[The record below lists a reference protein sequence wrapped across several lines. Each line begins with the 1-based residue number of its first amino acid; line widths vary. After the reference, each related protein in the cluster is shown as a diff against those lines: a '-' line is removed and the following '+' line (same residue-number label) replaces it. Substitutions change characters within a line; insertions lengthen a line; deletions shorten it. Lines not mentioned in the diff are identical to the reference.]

1 MVRETRHLWVGNLPE
16 NIRED
21 RIRDHFK
28 RYGRV
33 QSVKLLPRGE
43 ECPVDGGSSS
53 SLGEGNE
60 GGSGSNSGGGGGGGG
75 SSSTSGGAS
84 ATVAFMDIKS
94 AAKAHA
100 IEHTLDERTLTTQ
113 YYEPQHLQPRF
124 ASHGSS
130 EDHGSGGG
138 SGGSGGGTGGVSG
151 GSGGGSGSTG
161 AGVGGSGTGERGER
175 GSESFDSRGSHG
187 SFYGSERNSR
197 VVGGSSGVVVGGGV
211 GVGGHPAD
219 PATGDPGGYISRGRP
234 PASSYHVTSSRAR
247 DRYAR
252 SGPYITGP
260 PPPPPHLDRH
270 RGSLP
275 PSSWSAYEPT
285 GSRYGGA
292 PPPPSPAT
300 NDAYQDEQG
309 VGGGGGGTGSSS
321 TLRQHKKQ
329 RRKSRSGSSSP
340 SGSSRSGS
348 SSSSRSGSSGG
359 SSSGSTSP
367 GSPVSPH
374 RTSNVAVAEDRRPL
388 AICVRNLPIR
398 SSDTSLKDGLFHE
411 YKKHG
416 KVTWVKVV
424 GSGDDRY
431 ALVCFKKPEDVEK
444 ALEVSQDKLFFGC
457 KIEVAP
463 YQGYDVEDNE
473 FRPYEAEL
481 DEYHPKATRTLF
493 IGNLEKDVTASELR
507 KHFEPFGEIIEIDI
521 KKQGAV
527 SSYAFCQYSDIGSVV
542 KAMRSMDGEHLGAN
556 RIKLGFGKSMP
567 TACVWVDGIGDGM
580 SEKYLNMQFH
590 QFGSINQVAVDRERG
605 HALVFFDQ
613 ISCAQTAV
621 KEMRGAALR
630 GRRLQVDFASREC
643 QETFYEHLERQGNS
657 TEKTWESRP
666 SPASSFDVTRERGSF
681 DSAVTVSSS
690 SSRFTRYDTPPRS
703 RTASYSRT
711 SGGSTPGAS
720 PAHPTAMSR
729 SSRRSYQD
737 SYYDG
742 DYGEPTPRRFRSYD
756 EFSQGSG
763 TSHDDYQSSVL
774 SDGKLNDDECPPP
787 SRRHTVQSVVTS
799 VDPPAPPPPLL
810 PPPDI
815 RHLQKERVHLLE
827 QLEECQSSGD
837 EVGFVPKKRAKLDS
851 SSTTILCEDDEP
863 EIASLLVTSH
873 SNRKGMEFRRV
884 SDSKVVVHHG
894 TRRSSCEGRGPAP
907 CKRRRDAT
915 SRHHEHHDGSRP
927 GTPLVDERP
936 ENLVPSEPRRFRE
949 RSHEGPLSLPL
960 PRFAAQM
967 LNNNNNNSSSNNNNG
982 SSTRL
987 SSASLSK
994 VASPPCA
1001 SLSTAPSPRVAPQPP
1016 ASPPPRHTSSSP
1028 TSSDSETASQ
1038 SPTLEERIRSL
1049 DEMYEKWSGSRALSA
1064 ASGDALA
1071 KLDAIVSERFRF
1083 PHKLLE
1089 NDYKGVEP
1097 SEIMKSV
1104 LAKRSVFEED
1114 SKRLENFSEK
1124 YEPREFTGVS
1134 SMIGS
1139 TAGLTTSGSCTGKV
1153 CLQYPFPSH
1162 PPVQSTSS
1170 TSVSSQVG
1178 INMSLSANLI
1188 PTTTMAPSTLK
1199 TDPRMVH
1206 ICMHPTPATPITPGT
1221 SVKTVSPELP
1231 PVSLPIGL
1239 GSGTVASSGNGSGLA
1254 SASSLLSSNGSV
1266 SNIHTLGAS
1275 THRGLNVLA
1284 TMTAASTNTFSTAI
1298 TTTAISVTTL
1308 SATTSSSSTTT
1319 TTTTT
1324 MCATSTLSSMTTTV
1338 CSVATASSIP
1348 SSSNSSS
1355 LSSSSQSS
1363 TELPRSRLK
1372 KESSGG
1378 SRDSRDSRDG
1388 KDSGRES
1395 KHNKGKDCQRR
1406 SSRKEEIDVER
1417 NRKDRDERESAN
1429 VANDIGS
1436 TDIHNRDFKDNKELR
1451 YERKERDKEDR
1462 DKQERKDKED
1472 RDRQEKKERDEREKR
1487 EKDEEKRERER
1498 LDKERQEKDRRER
1511 EEREKERERERKE
1524 KEEIEL
1530 KEKERREKER
1540 IDREKRE
1547 REEKERQERR
1557 EREERERKE
1566 REERERKE
1574 REIRSE
1580 REKQEKERLR
1590 REREEQER
1598 RDKEERERL
1607 ERERR
1612 REEKERLERERKRE
1626 REEKERLE
1634 RERRK
1639 EKEEREKA
1647 EKEKC
1652 EKEERER
1659 LEKEKHEKRRERE
1672 DQERRE
1678 KEKTEREKRR
1688 EREEKDKEK
1697 RERDDSRRQ
1706 STENHLHSSVTQ
1718 SQTQVVPA
1726 PVPVKRR
1733 CSSQDGPTDEEA
1745 KRMKISDHRR
1755 DSKDRSRQN
1764 RRSEDRKH
1772 RNDSHRSSRDSRE
1785 NRDNKDSGN
1794 VIQDSRDNTHSE
1806 SNRENNSR
1814 DNNGSKEKQ
1823 RSKRNRSEKSRE
1835 RSPRVSH
1842 ESDKEYLSKL
1852 ELSKRNDSSLSTES
1866 ASNHTR
1872 DVQHHQQQHS
1882 QLNSHSDIDDGPL
1895 STHEMQVTRNPSA
1908 TDTDSDEP
1916 KKHSIFD
1923 IVVDEPAYI
1932 SMYDKVKARSTKN
1945 MQKLEEEKRQVRLK
1959 DKFSQLKQSRA
1970 RREEK
1975 KQSTSWDGDSVSS
1988 KALTEDE
1995 ATSESD
2001 STRTKSLSR
2010 KGSRSRIHSD
2020 TSEEEEP
2027 FNNKVRKPVKADRFI
2042 ESDVDFNFADTD
2054 EKQNSLETSNSVV
2067 VNSVHANI
2075 KEEPRTSDEDER
2087 VSVGFRTNHS
2097 SIVNNHERDSRK
2109 KSHKKKQK
2117 RQKSS
2122 MSNENNLKI
2131 ESTETL
2137 EHKTKTNAI
2146 TSNADCRPNHGT
2158 ELNTITN
2165 TASIVLEN
2173 AEERMRADKKQRSKK
2188 DKRRDRNG
2196 EDKAKARR
2204 KRLNRQEARDS
2215 QRMEDIFG
2223 PLSDDVDDAPS
2234 DTFFNRFSNITAENN
2249 VYASDSDGGRSSL
2262 DMDRVRRKTEK
2273 KRRHQLEDENSVD
2286 LAEAGREIE
2295 AKLLGIPSSPKSAPA
2310 CTEPSDHDVFRFT
2323 DDNDSI
2329 EPSTPSTVPEKV
2341 KEKKKKRKKSKEE
2354 RSRKDYHHH
2363 HHHHHH
2369 HHEKSGELPYLG
2381 AEPSPP
2387 RSSSPLVL
2395 SKTIISPSLPTPRET
2410 LLSPIPKV
2418 TSSISAVTSITPPV
2432 VSSAIQ
2438 ASKPEKKKD
2447 KFIPG
2452 FGIEMDETIHENA
2465 VKSISEPDERDS
2477 SCQSRSGREE
2487 PELPVQ
2493 TIPPTQ
2499 ISPDGED
2506 KPRVAISQEET
2517 EDAVAALL
2525 EETFGASTED
2535 FSYEG
2540 EEEEA
2545 EADGV
2550 AETPA
2555 EAPQEDVEEMQQAVE
2570 SLNASTGEGDTDMKP
2585 DTPQSEHDLQIDTD
2599 TEEDPN
2605 YETVDLTQPPKTPD
2619 IPSFYKSPTKTLNMT
2634 PVLTTPEKP
2643 VEVRLSPPPVTKSQ
2657 TPPTS
2662 VIAHSW
2668 TLSEN
2673 NKSRES
2679 VKPTVQL
2686 ETSDTDADCVTSPE
2700 RTAQVDRA
2708 SASPPPSQYKPMLLP
2723 CNVPITSEAP
2733 KSLPSSPR
2741 PPPITVQP
2749 LYQRLSVSPQSQ
2761 MVPMRQA
2768 SPKLQ
2773 NPTTVSCSSSTNT
2786 TPMPPLV
2793 SSRIPSL
2800 VMSSQSSPRVTQ
2812 PLSPN
2817 GQWSRNGPTL
2827 VNPHMP
2833 NIGKRKSSPPPT
2845 KIAVCMPIPA
2855 HSARPET
2862 PVQQVYST
2870 AATQQPV
2877 IQHASGMLAPVPG
2890 YPRGGLPPLTLNIP
2904 PRPYMPVPP
2913 LASGVQVKNSRDS
2926 SLGGKSVIET
2936 LLPVNPNE
2944 LPQRLEEPKLSPAV
2958 IPETTHKASTS
2969 PKVPSPNQP
2978 PTYPP
2983 ETAKI
2988 TANMSSPIFNKPYL
3002 TDYTMSSTMSSRQ
3015 KHALTI
3021 AADDRLSPPQ
3031 KLENVGQLLTT
3042 HVSRASTSPVI
3053 MTVAHGQSH
3062 LLHKSVHN
3070 LGPPPV
3076 SSPNQPLVK
3085 TVVPVVPQQVTPT
3098 VPSSMPSDK
3107 CVITQ
3112 TSLACQRQSPVSQS
3126 QLVKSHVPLIS
3137 TVSQSQIITR
3147 VVPST
3152 VSSVS
3157 TSSMNEQASS
3167 ECLESH
3173 VIQEQPLELDAEAQI
3188 SQTVQPMLL
3197 TPPIQTTQPIDEIKQ
3212 EPVEVKKEDT
3222 MEETEYNIADSKKP
3236 LNQTCVDDVKPKQE
3250 LQETIKMESLP
3261 SVPKVEADDIVVP
3274 KLEAETSIKLELENE
3289 IKEENAIKEN
3299 EDVELDDQPVEDP
3312 LKEPSTD
3319 PLAIDSKD
3327 DPTDSKE
3334 DSDYWS
3340 AKEVNIESV
3349 IKKVDALCDGEGN
3362 DGDEEVQQTESA
3374 NSDSHDTSKNES
3386 DWFDAESAES
3396 EIKKNFVSTD
3406 DHDESA
3412 ETCENEVTRSRRGRA
3427 KSRRGGRG
3435 GVTTRRGRNAS
3446 NVSHKRGGRSPR
3458 GSKHHVEKSKLPA
3471 DVYEFHDDSE
3481 EDNAGRPRL
3490 ILTIKSPGPNV
3501 TGSNAQPT
3509 TPVAAVKEVPP
3520 EEFVSPAANTRKSR
3534 RLAERDGSRNTV
3546 DDVIED
3552 VVRGSPANKGLVSN
3566 AGNVHATR
3574 RSTRH
3579 NNTPRNATQPPVVQ
3593 LTELRKSTRGSRK
3606 AARRISENNDDSGE
3620 EKPKEVPATQQETK
3634 PSPPHK
3640 EEPKLTQVES
3650 PKAEEQPAQVVAS
3663 APQKAVSLEPMTLI
3677 DPVTGMLIPMRESEE
3692 GQYIP
3697 VSTTSGQAQNTN
3709 KTLSEPRNDRVSTNS
3724 TSEAPRVKTES
3735 SPSSTPAET
3744 KKEVVA
3750 EQPPCPP
3757 TQQIQPQTSVI
3768 TKSQSPAIQVTSTIT
3783 VAQSSAT
3790 STPTSVVTTVI
3801 PTTAVQA
3808 VPVSSSQTKPTSLKA
3823 HVLNAS
3829 KLATSTQQQQVAVT
3843 KPMPP
3848 SLPNQTIVQNI
3859 VKPPVQHVQS
3869 VQALNL
3875 QIPPGRVT
3883 SPSLSP
3889 LSAKQTVQLSSSN
3902 GKQGQPMSPVLNNT
3916 GVPPNPKQ
3924 HLLQAAKQQQQQQ
3937 QQQQQTTTIVN
3948 MSQKIPLNL
3957 HSNVNAI
3964 SPSSRIH
3971 QPVSQPTALKGI
3983 NGQPQPLN
3991 PKAHLLQAVVPPL
4004 IAGTV
4009 TSSPSQPHLVNPQP
4023 ISTGVSN
4030 VRPPGPKPPVVTN
4043 TMEPQKV
4050 ELPISGCIMPTT
4062 SPQARSV
4069 PMPTFEAPLHGT
4081 GATPPS
4087 GQYGLVPPHRSQSPP
4102 LPPPAHHHVNTSQI
4116 ISLQSEVVNHY
4127 GGLNRGEL
4135 PPHYLHSQMLQ
4146 YSQYLRAQQEALT
4159 APRIA
4164 YHIPGTRS
4172 PHLPL
4177 DPKLETGIEDTHS
4190 PPLELRRGTRTPQ
4203 DRTTDSPQV
4212 AQVYMLGGVRL
4223 PPPPQY
4229 NAGSNPSLPGAPVG
4243 ARAGYYEPPPAH
4255 LRSQY
4260 PMPASEAPPEMG
4272 RATTP
4277 ERCRKHQVVTP
4288 PPYASQVPP
4297 QADTFQMLLQ
4307 RYPVMWQG
4315 LLALKNDQAA
4325 VQMHFVFGNPNVAR
4339 DSLPCN
4345 SDGSTPPLRI
4355 AQRMRLEQTQVE
4367 GVARKMQTD
4376 NEHCMLLALP
4386 CGRDEVDVLQ
4396 QNKNLQTG
4404 FIMYLQQ
4411 KQAAGIVNIAVPGSQ
4426 QPAYVVHIFPSCDFA
4441 HENLARIAPDLLHR
4455 VAKIAHLLI
4464 VIATV

>member
-1 MVRETRHLWVGNLPE
+1 MDPAAVT
-16 NIRED
+16 
-21 RIRDHFK
+21 
-28 RYGRV
+28 
-33 QSVKLLPRGE
+33 GE
-43 ECPVDGGSSS
+43 EAAEQAAFPVAAAAVA
-53 SLGEGNE
+53 
-60 GGSGSNSGGGGGGGG
+60 
-75 SSSTSGGAS
+75 GAP
-84 ATVAFMDIKS
+84 VPGS
-94 AAKAHA
+94 AAAAVAA
-100 IEHTLDERTLTTQ
+100 IEETGER
-113 YYEPQHLQPRF
+113 EEQPSGWRRERRRR
-124 ASHGSS
+124 G
-130 EDHGSGGG
+130 GGG
-138 SGGSGGGTGGVSG
+138 SGGG
-151 GSGGGSGSTG
+151 
-161 AGVGGSGTGERGER
+161 
-175 GSESFDSRGSHG
+175 
-187 SFYGSERNSR
+187 
-197 VVGGSSGVVVGGGV
+197 
-211 GVGGHPAD
+211 GVGGHSAD
-219 PATGDPGGYISRGRP
+219 PSAGDPGGYISRSRPP

-247 DRYAR
+247 DRLYPR
-252 SGPYITGP
+252 TGPYVSGP
-260 PPPPPHLDRH
+260 PPPPHIDRH

-285 GSRYGGA
+285 SSRYGGA

-309 VGGGGGGTGSSS
+309 GGGSGSTGA
-321 TLRQHKKQ
+321 LRQHKKQ

-359 SSSGSTSP
+359 SSSGGSTSP
-367 GSPVSPH
+367 GSSPH
-374 RTSNVAVAEDRRPL
+374 RTSNVAVTEDRRPL
-388 AICVRNLPIR
+388 AICVRNLPAR

-424 GSGDDRY
+424 GAAGDRY
-431 ALVCFKKPEDVEK
+431 ALVGFKKPEDVEK

-457 KIEVAP
+457 KIEVVP

-567 TACVWVDGIGDGM
+567 TSCVWVDGIGDCM

-590 QFGSINQVAVDRERG
+590 QFGPITQVVVDRERG

-613 ISCAQTAV
+613 ISCAQAAV

-643 QETFYEHLERQGNS
+643 QETFYEHLERQGNAS
-657 TEKTWESRP
+657 EKPWDSRP
-666 SPASSFDVTRERGSF
+666 SSASSFDVTIPSRRERSSF
-681 DSAVTVSSS
+681 DSAVSVSSS
-690 SSRFTRYDTPPRS
+690 NNRFTRYDTPPRS
-703 RTASYSRT
+703 RTANYSRT

-720 PAHPTAMSR
+720 PAHSTAMSR

-737 SYYDG
+737 SYYDA
-742 DYGEPTPRRFRSYD
+742 DYGEPTSRRFRSYD

-774 SDGKLNDDECPPP
+774 SDGKLNDEDCPPP

-827 QLEECQSSGD
+827 QLEECHSSGD

-873 SNRKGMEFRRV
+873 SSRKGMDFRRV
-884 SDSKVVVHHG
+884 SDSKVVVHHS
-894 TRRSSCEGRGPAP
+894 TRRGSCEGRGPGP

-949 RSHEGPLSLPL
+949 KSQDGPLSLPL

-967 LNNNNNNSSSNNNNG
+967 LNNNNNTSSSNNNNG
-982 SSTRL
+982 SSTRS
-987 SSASLSK
+987 SSASLAK

-1001 SLSTAPSPRVAPQPP
+1001 SLSTAPSPRAAPQPP

-1028 TSSDSETASQ
+1028 TSSDSETAPQ
-1038 SPTLEERIRSL
+1038 SPSLEERIRSL
-1049 DEMYEKWSGSRALSA
+1049 DEKYEKWSGSRALSA
-1064 ASGDALA
+1064 AGGDALA
-1071 KLDAIVSERFRF
+1071 KLDASASERFRF
-1083 PHKLLE
+1083 RHKLLDMDLHE
-1089 NDYKGVEP
+1089 VQP
-1097 SEIMKSV
+1097 SDIVKSV
-1104 LAKRSVFEED
+1104 LAKRSVFDED
-1114 SKRLENFSEK
+1114 SKRLENFNEK
-1124 YEPREFTGVS
+1124 YEPREFTGVIGVS

-1139 TAGLTTSGSCTGKV
+1139 TAGLTTSGGCTSKV

-1162 PPVQSTSS
+1162 PPVQPTSG
-1170 TSVSSQVG
+1170 TSVSQVG
-1178 INMSLSANLI
+1178 INTSLSASLTA
-1188 PTTTMAPSTLK
+1188 TTTSMAPSILK
-1199 TDPRMVH
+1199 TDPRIVQH
-1206 ICMHPTPATPITPGT
+1206 NCIHPTPATPITPGT
-1221 SVKTVSPELP
+1221 SIKTVSPELP

-1239 GSGTVASSGNGSGLA
+1239 VSGTVANSGNGSGLA
-1254 SASSLLSSNGSV
+1254 SASSLLSSNGSI

-1275 THRGLNVLA
+1275 THRGLSISTTTASPTV
-1284 TMTAASTNTFSTAI
+1284 TAASIDAFSPA
-1298 TTTAISVTTL
+1298 TTAVSVTT
-1308 SATTSSSSTTT
+1308 TSSTVAA
-1319 TTTTT
+1319 TTT
-1324 MCATSTLSSMTTTV
+1324 MSVTGAISSMTTT
-1338 CSVATASSIP
+1338 SSIAP
-1348 SSSNSSS
+1348 PSSITSSSNSSS
-1355 LSSSSQSS
+1355 SSSLSTSS
-1363 TELPRSRLK
+1363 TDLTRSRLR
-1372 KESSGG
+1372 KETSGSS
-1378 SRDSRDSRDG
+1378 RESRDSRDG
-1388 KDSGRES
+1388 KDSRES
-1395 KHNKGKDCQRR
+1395 KHNKGKECQRR
-1406 SSRKEEIDVER
+1406 SRKEETDIER
-1417 NRKDRDERESAN
+1417 NRKDKDEKEN
-1429 VANDIGS
+1429 ANDTS
-1436 TDIHNRDFKDNKELR
+1436 NTDNHNRDFKENKELR
-1451 YERKERDKEDR
+1451 YDRKEREEKERRDKEDR
-1462 DKQERKDKED
+1462 DKQDRDRQERKDKED
-1472 RDRQEKKERDEREKR
+1472 RDRQEKKEREERERR
-1487 EKDEEKRERER
+1487 EKDEERREKER
-1498 LDKERQEKDRRER
+1498 QDKERQEKDRRER
-1511 EEREKERERERKE
+1511 EERERERKE
-1524 KEEIEL
+1524 KEENEL

-1540 IDREKRE
+1540 VDRERRE
-1547 REEKERQERR
+1547 REEKERKELKEREERERR
-1557 EREERERKE
+1557 EREERD
-1566 REERERKE
+1566 RKE
-1574 REIRSE
+1574 REIRLE
-1580 REKQEKERLR
+1580 REKQEKERLK

-1598 RDKEERERL
+1598 REKEERDRL

-1639 EKEEREKA
+1639 EKEEREKM
-1647 EKEKC
+1647 EKEKR

-1659 LEKEKHEKRRERE
+1659 LEKIEREKHEKEKRRERE

-1678 KEKTEREKRR
+1678 KEKIEREKRR
-1688 EREEKDKEK
+1688 EEKEKDKK
-1697 RERDDSRRQ
+1697 ERDDSRRQ
-1706 STENHLHSSVTQ
+1706 STENHLHPSITSQ
-1718 SQTQVVPA
+1718 SQNQIAPA
-1726 PVPVKRR
+1726 PVPIKRR
-1733 CSSQDGPTDEEA
+1733 CSSQDCPTDEDTKRA
-1745 KRMKISDHRR
+1745 KLSDHRR

-1772 RNDSHRSSRDSRE
+1772 RNDSHRSSRESRE
-1785 NRDNKDSGN
+1785 SRDSKEGGN
-1794 VIQDSRDNTHSE
+1794 TQDSRDGTHE
-1806 SNRENNSR
+1806 STRENNSR
-1814 DNNGSKEKQ
+1814 DSGSKEKQ
-1823 RSKRNRSEKSRE
+1823 RSKKNRSEKESRE

-1842 ESDKEYLSKL
+1842 ESDKEFLSRL
-1852 ELSKRNDSSLSTES
+1852 ELSKRNDSSPSTEQS
-1866 ASNHTR
+1866 SVGTNHR
-1872 DVQHHQQQHS
+1872 DAQLHQQQQS
-1882 QLNSHSDIDDGPL
+1882 TVNSHSDVDDGPL
-1895 STHEMQVTRNPSA
+1895 STHEIQARNPSA

-1923 IVVDEPAYI
+1923 IVDDEPAYI

-2001 STRTKSLSR
+2001 STRTKTLSR

-2027 FNNKVRKPVKADRFI
+2027 FNNKIRKAVKTERFL
-2042 ESDVDFNFADTD
+2042 ESDVDLGFADTE
-2054 EKQNSLETSNSVV
+2054 EKQNILETPNVI
-2067 VNSVHANI
+2067 VNSVHTNI

-2087 VSVGFRTNHS
+2087 AAVGFRTNHPT
-2097 SIVNNHERDSRK
+2097 IVVNNHERDSRK

-2117 RQKSS
+2117 RQKNSIS
-2122 MSNENNLKI
+2122 IEENLKV
-2131 ESTETL
+2131 EPNV
-2137 EHKTKTNAI
+2137 EHKNKTDI

-2158 ELNTITN
+2158 ELTTVATATTIVT
-2165 TASIVLEN
+2165 TALEN
-2173 AEERMRADKKQRSKK
+2173 AEERMRVDKKQRNKK
-2188 DKRRDRNG
+2188 EKRRDRNG

-2234 DTFFNRFSNITAENN
+2234 NTFFNRFGNMTSENS

-2262 DMDRVRRKTEK
+2262 DMDRVKRKTEK
-2273 KRRHQLEDENSVD
+2273 KRRHQPEDENSVD

-2295 AKLLGIPSSPKSAPA
+2295 AKLLGIPNSPKAAPA
-2310 CTEPSDHDVFRFT
+2310 CTTEPNDHDVFRFT
-2323 DDNDSI
+2323 DDNDSV
-2329 EPSTPSTVPEKV
+2329 EPSTPTTVPEKV

-2387 RSSSPLVL
+2387 RASSPLV
-2395 SKTIISPSLPTPRET
+2395 SKTISPSLPTSRET

-2418 TSSISAVTSITPPV
+2418 TSNVSTIPSITPPV
-2432 VSSAIQ
+2432 VTSNIQ
-2438 ASKPEKKKD
+2438 TPKSEKKKD
-2447 KFIPG
+2447 KLIPG
-2452 FGIEMDETIHENA
+2452 FGIEIDETIHENA

-2477 SCQSRSGREE
+2477 NCQSRNGREE
-2487 PELPVQ
+2487 PEVPVA
-2493 TIPPTQ
+2493 TTPPAQ
-2499 ISPDGED
+2499 SED

-2540 EEEEA
+2540 EEEET
-2545 EADGV
+2545 ETDGV
-2550 AETPA
+2550 AGASA

-2570 SLNASTGEGDTDMKP
+2570 SLNASTGEGDADMKP

-2619 IPSFYKSPTKTLNMT
+2619 IPSFYKSPTKTLPMT
-2634 PVLTTPEKP
+2634 PALATTEKP
-2643 VEVRLSPPPVTKSQ
+2643 VEIRLPSGVTKPQSPP
-2657 TPPTS
+2657 S

-2668 TLSEN
+2668 SDCSFLNEH
-2673 NKSRES
+2673 KSREA
-2679 VKPTVQL
+2679 VKSHQL
-2686 ETSDTDADCVTSPE
+2686 KTNDSDADVSSPE
-2700 RTAQVDRA
+2700 RPTQVQIT
-2708 SASPPPSQYKPMLLP
+2708 SASPPPPQYKQPMLVP
-2723 CNVPITSEAP
+2723 CSVPITSDVP
-2733 KSLPSSPR
+2733 KSISVPSSR
-2741 PPPITVQP
+2741 PSPITVQP
-2749 LYQRLSVSPQSQ
+2749 LYQRLPVSPQSQ

-2768 SPKLQ
+2768 SPKMQ
-2773 NPTTVSCSSSTNT
+2773 NVTTVSCSSSSNM
-2786 TPMPPLV
+2786 TPLPPLVPSRMPPLV
-2793 SSRIPSL
+2793 PS
-2800 VMSSQSSPRVTQ
+2800 QPSPRVSQ

-2817 GQWSRNGPTL
+2817 GQWSRNPTL
-2827 VNPHMP
+2827 NPHVP
-2833 NIGKRKSSPPPT
+2833 NVGKRKSSPPPT
-2845 KIAVCMPIPA
+2845 KIAVCVPIPA
-2855 HSARPET
+2855 QRPET
-2862 PVQQVYST
+2862 PVQQIYST

-2877 IQHASGMLAPVPG
+2877 IQHASGMLAPAPG

-2913 LASGVQVKNSRDS
+2913 LASGIQVKNSRDA

-2936 LLPVNPNE
+2936 LLPINPNE
-2944 LPQRLEEPKLSPAV
+2944 PPQRLDEPKLSPAV
-2958 IPETTHKASTS
+2958 IPEPTNKASTS

-2978 PTYPP
+2978 PTYIP

-2988 TANMSSPIFNKPYL
+2988 EINASTSSPVFGKSAYV
-3002 TDYTMSSTMSSRQ
+3002 TDSYTMSSRTQKQMSMSITTDSNLLSPRQ
-3015 KHALTI
+3015 KQEMSNL
-3021 AADDRLSPPQ
+3021 
-3031 KLENVGQLLTT
+3031 QLLTT
-3042 HVSRASTSPVI
+3042 HVPRSSTPSPVI
-3053 MTVAHGQSH
+3053 VAHGQSH
-3062 LLHKSVHN
+3062 LLHKSVHS
-3070 LGPPPV
+3070 LGPPTV
-3076 SSPNQPLVK
+3076 SSPNQSLIK
-3085 TVVPVVPQQVTPT
+3085 TVVPVVPQQITSNTPS
-3098 VPSSMPSDK
+3098 VPSDK
-3107 CVITQ
+3107 CVIPQ
-3112 TSLACQRQSPVSQS
+3112 TPAACQRQSPVSQS
-3126 QLVKSHVPLIS
+3126 QVAKSHIPLVS
-3137 TVSQSQIITR
+3137 TVSQTIITR
-3147 VVPST
+3147 VPST

-3157 TSSMNEQASS
+3157 TPSMNEQATP
-3167 ECLESH
+3167 ECLEPRI
-3173 VIQEQPLELDAEAQI
+3173 IQGQQLEMESETQI
-3188 SQTVQPMLL
+3188 SQTVQPMQL
-3197 TPPIQTTQPIDEIKQ
+3197 TPPIQSTQPMDEIKKEPADVEQ
-3212 EPVEVKKEDT
+3212 EDIMEDT
-3222 MEETEYNIADSKKP
+3222 AYNIDESEKP
-3236 LNQTCVDDVKPKQE
+3236 LCVKEEDVKQEKQE
-3250 LQETIKMESLP
+3250 IINTEIASCPKGEPMDVI
-3261 SVPKVEADDIVVP
+3261 VPKIET
-3274 KLEAETSIKLELENE
+3274 ETSIKLEPVNE
-3289 IKEENAIKEN
+3289 IKEEETVKETD
-3299 EDVELDDQPVEDP
+3299 EVELDEEPIEDP

-3319 PLAIDSKD
+3319 PLAIDSKE

-3362 DGDEEVQQTESA
+3362 DGDDETQQGNESM

-3386 DWFDAESAES
+3386 DWFDAESTES
-3396 EIKKNFVSTD
+3396 ESKKNFISGD
-3406 DHDESA
+3406 DHDESV
-3412 ETCENEVTRSRRGRA
+3412 ETCENECTRSRRGRT
-3427 KSRRGGRG
+3427 KSRRGSRG
-3435 GVTTRRGRNAS
+3435 GVTTRRGGRNAS
-3446 NVSHKRGGRSPR
+3446 AVSHRRGGRSSR
-3458 GSKHHVEKSKLPA
+3458 GSKHHVEKNKLPA

-3501 TGSNAQPT
+3501 TGPNAQPA

-3552 VVRGSPANKGLVSN
+3552 VVRGSPANKGLISGN

-3579 NNTPRNATQPPVVQ
+3579 NNIPRTVQQSVVP
-3593 LTELRKSTRGSRK
+3593 LTELRKSPRSSRK
-3606 AARRISENNDDSGE
+3606 AVRRTSENNDDSGE
-3620 EKPKEVPATQQETK
+3620 EKVKEIITTLQEVP
-3634 PSPPHK
+3634 SK
-3640 EEPKLTQVES
+3640 EEPKLAQPES
-3650 PKAEEQPAQVVAS
+3650 PKAEEPAQAVTS
-3663 APQKAVSLEPMTLI
+3663 ATLKTVSHEPMTLI

-3697 VSTTSGQAQNTN
+3697 VSTSSGQAQVTN
-3709 KTLSEPRNDRVSTNS
+3709 RTLSEPRSGGLQSASPTNETPRIKTVSESSVLVSTEPKK
-3724 TSEAPRVKTES
+3724 EAVIEHAS
-3735 SPSSTPAET
+3735 CQSTPS
-3744 KKEVVA
+3744 
-3750 EQPPCPP
+3750 
-3757 TQQIQPQTSVI
+3757 QQIQPQTSVI
-3768 TKSQSPAIQVTSTIT
+3768 TKPQSPAIQVTSTIT
-3783 VAQSSAT
+3783 VAQSST
-3790 STPTSVVTTVI
+3790 IGTTIVTTVSATTA
-3801 PTTAVQA
+3801 PTTTPQ
-3808 VPVSSSQTKPTSLKA
+3808 PISTSPPQTKPTSLKA

-3829 KLATSTQQQQVAVT
+3829 KLVTSAQQQVIT
-3843 KPMPP
+3843 KPVTA

-3859 VKPPVQHVQS
+3859 VKPPT
-3869 VQALNL
+3869 QAIQGLNL
-3875 QIPPGRVT
+3875 QIPPGRVA

-3889 LSAKQTVQLSSSN
+3889 HAKQAAPLTPTN

-3916 GVPPNPKQ
+3916 GTPPNPKQ
-3924 HLLQAAKQQQQQQ
+3924 HLLQAAKQQ
-3937 QQQQQTTTIVN
+3937 TSTIVN
-3948 MSQKIPLNL
+3948 MPQKLPINIHPA
-3957 HSNVNAI
+3957 SVNV
-3964 SPSSRIH
+3964 STPTPRIH
-3971 QPVSQPTALKGI
+3971 QPVSQPTTALKGI
-3983 NGQPQPLN
+3983 NGQPHPLN
-3991 PKAHLLQAVVPPL
+3991 PKTHLLQAVVPP
-4004 IAGTV
+4004 AV
-4009 TSSPSQPHLVNPQP
+4009 ASSPTQPHLVNPQQ
-4023 ISTGVSN
+4023 ISSVVNS
-4030 VRPPGPKPPVVTN
+4030 VRPPGPKAPTTGP
-4043 TMEPQKV
+4043 MEPQKV
-4050 ELPISGCIMPTT
+4050 EVPMSGCIMVPTV
-4062 SPQARSV
+4062 SPQSRSV
-4069 PMPTFEAPLHGT
+4069 PMPTYEAPLHGST
-4081 GATPPS
+4081 GATPPG
-4087 GQYGLVPPHRSQSPP
+4087 GQYGLVPPHRPQSPP
-4102 LPPPAHHHVNTSQI
+4102 LPPPAHHHANTSQN
-4116 ISLQSEVVNHY
+4116 EVVNHY
-4127 GGLNRGEL
+4127 GGLTRD
-4135 PPHYLHSQMLQ
+4135 HYLHSPMFQ
-4146 YSQYLRAQQEALT
+4146 YQYLRAEGLT

-4177 DPKLETGIEDTHS
+4177 DPKLEPGIEDSHS

-4203 DRTTDSPQV
+4203 DRTTDSPQI
-4212 AQVYMLGGVRL
+4212 AQVYMLHGAMRSL
-4223 PPPPQY
+4223 PPPPPQY
-4229 NAGSNPSLPGAPVG
+4229 NTGSNPSLTGAPAG
-4243 ARAGYYEPPPAH
+4243 ARANYYEPPPAH

-4260 PMPASEAPPEMG
+4260 PMPASEAPSEMG
-4272 RATTP
+4272 RAPTP
-4277 ERCRKHQVVTP
+4277 DRCRKHQVVTP
-4288 PPYASQVPP
+4288 PLYASQVPP
-4297 QADTFQMLLQ
+4297 QADSFQMLLQ
-4307 RYPVMWQG
+4307 RHPVMWQG

-4325 VQMHFVFGNPNVAR
+4325 VQMHFVFGNPRVAR

-4367 GVARKMQTD
+4367 GVARKMQTED
-4376 NEHCMLLALP
+4376 EHCMLLALP

-4396 QNKNLQTG
+4396 QSKNLQTG

-4411 KQAAGIVNIAVPGSQ
+4411 KQAAGIVNIAAPGSQ
-4426 QPAYVVHIFPSCDFA
+4426 QAAYVVHIFPSCDFA
-4441 HENLARIAPDLLHR
+4441 HETLARIAPDLHHR

>member
-60 GGSGSNSGGGGGGGG
+60 GGSGSSSGGGGGSGGG
-75 SSSTSGGAS
+75 SSSISGGAS

-100 IEHTLDERTLTTQ
+100 TEHTLDERALTTQ
-113 YYEPQHLQPRF
+113 YYEPQHLQHRF
-124 ASHGSS
+124 PSHGSS

-138 SGGSGGGTGGVSG
+138 SGGGGGGTGGVSG
-151 GSGGGSGSTG
+151 SGSGGGGNTG
-161 AGVGGSGTGERGER
+161 AGVGGSGGGGERGDR
-175 GSESFDSRGSHG
+175 GGENFDSRGSHG
-187 SFYGSERNSR
+187 SFYGSERSNR
-197 VVGGSSGVVVGGGV
+197 VVGTGGGGV
-211 GVGGHPAD
+211 VGSGGGSGGGNVGGHSAD
-219 PATGDPGGYISRGRP
+219 PSTGDPGGYISRSRPP

-247 DRYAR
+247 DRLYPR
-252 SGPYITGP
+252 TGPYVSG

-275 PSSWSAYEPT
+275 PSSWSYEPT
-285 GSRYGGA
+285 SSRYGGA

-300 NDAYQDEQG
+300 NDAYSDEQ
-309 VGGGGGGTGSSS
+309 GGGGGGGSGSVGA
-321 TLRQHKKQ
+321 LRQHKKQ

-359 SSSGSTSP
+359 STSGGSTSP
-367 GSPVSPH
+367 GSSPH
-374 RTSNVAVAEDRRPL
+374 RTSNVAITEDRRPL
-388 AICVRNLPIR
+388 AICVRNLPAR

-424 GSGDDRY
+424 GAAGDRY

-493 IGNLEKDVTASELR
+493 IGNLEKDVTSSELR

-567 TACVWVDGIGDGM
+567 TSCVWVDGIGDCM

-590 QFGSINQVAVDRERG
+590 QFGPITQVVVDRERG

-613 ISCAQTAV
+613 VSCAQAAV

-643 QETFYEHLERQGNS
+643 QETFYEHLERQGNAS
-657 TEKTWESRP
+657 EKPWDSRP
-666 SPASSFDVTRERGSF
+666 SPASSFDVTIPSRRERSSF
-681 DSAVTVSSS
+681 DSTVTSSS
-690 SSRFTRYDTPPRS
+690 NRFTRYDTPPRS
-703 RTASYSRT
+703 RTANYSRT
-711 SGGSTPGAS
+711 SGSSTPGAS

-729 SSRRSYQD
+729 SNRRSYQD

-742 DYGEPTPRRFRSYD
+742 DYGEPGLRRLRCID

-763 TSHDDYQSSVL
+763 ASHDDYQSSVL
-774 SDGKLNDDECPPP
+774 SDGKLNDDDCPPP

-827 QLEECQSSGD
+827 QLEECHSSGD

-873 SNRKGMEFRRV
+873 SNRKGMDFRRV
-884 SDSKVVVHHG
+884 SDSKVVVHHS
-894 TRRSSCEGRGPAP
+894 TRRGSCEGRGPGP

-967 LNNNNNNSSSNNNNG
+967 LNNNNNTSSSNNNNG
-982 SSTRL
+982 SSTRS
-987 SSASLSK
+987 SSASLAK

-1001 SLSTAPSPRVAPQPP
+1001 SLSTAPSPRAAPQPP
-1016 ASPPPRHTSSSP
+1016 ASPPPRHASSSP
-1028 TSSDSETASQ
+1028 TSSDSETAPQ
-1038 SPTLEERIRSL
+1038 SPSLEERIRSL
-1049 DEMYEKWSGSRALSA
+1049 DEKYEKWSGSRALSA
-1064 ASGDALA
+1064 AGGDALA
-1071 KLDAIVSERFRF
+1071 KLDASASERFRF
-1083 PHKLLE
+1083 RHKLLDMDLHE
-1089 NDYKGVEP
+1089 VQP
-1097 SEIMKSV
+1097 SDIVKSV
-1104 LAKRSVFEED
+1104 LAKRSVFDED

-1124 YEPREFTGVS
+1124 YEPREFTGVIGVS

-1139 TAGLTTSGSCTGKV
+1139 TAGLTTGGCTSKV

-1162 PPVQSTSS
+1162 PPVQPTSG
-1170 TSVSSQVG
+1170 TSISQVG
-1178 INMSLSANLI
+1178 INTSLSASLT
-1188 PTTTMAPSTLK
+1188 PTTSSMASTTLK
-1199 TDPRMVH
+1199 SDPRMVQH
-1206 ICMHPTPATPITPGT
+1206 NCIHPTPATPITPGT
-1221 SVKTVSPELP
+1221 SIKTVSPELP

-1239 GSGTVASSGNGSGLA
+1239 VSGTAASSGNGSGLA
-1254 SASSLLSSNGSV
+1254 SASSLLSSSGSV
-1266 SNIHTLGAS
+1266 GSIHNLGAS
-1275 THRGLNVLA
+1275 THRGLGISA
-1284 TMTAASTNTFSTAI
+1284 TTPSPTVTAASTDAFSTA
-1298 TTTAISVTTL
+1298 TTTAISV
-1308 SATTSSSSTTT
+1308 ATTSSAAAA
-1319 TTTTT
+1319 TTT
-1324 MCATSTLSSMTTTV
+1324 MSVTGAISSMTIT
-1338 CSVATASSIP
+1338 SSIAP
-1348 SSSNSSS
+1348 SSSITSSSNSSS
-1355 LSSSSQSS
+1355 SSSLSTSS
-1363 TELPRSRLK
+1363 TDLTRSRLR
-1372 KESSGG
+1372 KETSGSS
-1378 SRDSRDSRDG
+1378 RENRDSRDG
-1388 KDSGRES
+1388 KDTRES
-1395 KHNKGKDCQRR
+1395 KHNKTKDCQRR
-1406 SSRKEEIDVER
+1406 SRKEEADVDR
-1417 NRKDRDERESAN
+1417 NRKERDESSN
-1429 VANDIGS
+1429 VSDIGN
-1436 TDIHNRDFKDNKELR
+1436 TDNHNRDFKENKELR
-1451 YERKERDKEDR
+1451 YERKEREEKERRDKEDR
-1462 DKQERKDKED
+1462 DRQERRDKED
-1472 RDRQEKKERDEREKR
+1472 RDRQEKKEREERERR
-1487 EKDEEKRERER
+1487 EKDEERREKER
-1498 LDKERQEKDRRER
+1498 QDKERQEKDRRER
-1511 EEREKERERERKE
+1511 EERERERERKE
-1524 KEEIEL
+1524 REENEL

-1540 IDREKRE
+1540 IDRERRE

-1557 EREERERKE
+1557 EREERERRE

-1574 REIRSE
+1574 REIRLE
-1580 REKQEKERLR
+1580 REKQEKERLK

-1598 RDKEERERL
+1598 REKEERDRL

-1639 EKEEREKA
+1639 EKEEREKI
-1647 EKEKC
+1647 EKEKR

-1659 LEKEKHEKRRERE
+1659 LEKLEREKHEREKRRERE

-1678 KEKTEREKRR
+1678 KEKAEREKRR
-1688 EREEKDKEK
+1688 DREEKDKEK
-1697 RERDDSRRQ
+1697 KERDDNRRQ
-1706 STENHLHSSVTQ
+1706 SIENHLHPTTQ
-1718 SQTQVVPA
+1718 SQSQIAPA
-1726 PVPVKRR
+1726 PVPIKRR
-1733 CSSQDGPTDEEA
+1733 CSSQDCPTDEDA
-1745 KRMKISDHRR
+1745 KRVKLSDHRR

-1772 RNDSHRSSRDSRE
+1772 RNDSHRSSRESRE
-1785 NRDNKDSGN
+1785 SRDSKESNN
-1794 VIQDSRDNTHSE
+1794 ATQDSRDGTHSE
-1806 SNRENNSR
+1806 STRENNSR
-1814 DNNGSKEKQ
+1814 DSGNKEKQ
-1823 RSKRNRSEKSRE
+1823 RSKKNRSEKETRE

-1842 ESDKEYLSKL
+1842 ESDKEFLSRL
-1852 ELSKRNDSSLSTES
+1852 ELSKRNDSSPSTEQS
-1866 ASNHTR
+1866 SVGTNHTR
-1872 DVQHHQQQHS
+1872 DIQHHQQQQS
-1882 QLNSHSDIDDGPL
+1882 TMNSHSDVDDGL
-1895 STHEMQVTRNPSA
+1895 STHEIQVARNPSA

-1916 KKHSIFD
+1916 AKKHSIFD
-1923 IVVDEPAYI
+1923 IVDDEPAYI

-1995 ATSESD
+1995 ASSESD
-2001 STRTKSLSR
+2001 STRTKSR

-2020 TSEEEEP
+2020 TSEEEES
-2027 FNNKVRKPVKADRFI
+2027 FNNKVRKPVKTEKFL
-2042 ESDVDFNFADTD
+2042 ESDVDLGFADTE
-2054 EKQNSLETSNSVV
+2054 EKQNSLETSNVI
-2067 VNSVHANI
+2067 VNSAHTNI
-2075 KEEPRTSDEDER
+2075 KEEPHTSDEDER
-2087 VSVGFRTNHS
+2087 VTVGFRTNHPT
-2097 SIVNNHERDSRK
+2097 IVVNNHERDSRK

-2117 RQKSS
+2117 RQKNSISS
-2122 MSNENNLKI
+2122 EENLKV
-2131 ESTETL
+2131 EPAENL
-2137 EHKTKTNAI
+2137 EHKNKANVV
-2146 TSNADCRPNHGT
+2146 TSNADCRPNHGM
-2158 ELNTITN
+2158 ELTTVTTIVT
-2165 TASIVLEN
+2165 TLEN
-2173 AEERMRADKKQRSKK
+2173 AEERMRTDKKQRSKK
-2188 DKRRDRNG
+2188 EKRRDRNG
-2196 EDKAKARR
+2196 EDKVKARR

-2223 PLSDDVDDAPS
+2223 PLSDDVDDGPPN
-2234 DTFFNRFSNITAENN
+2234 TFFNRFGNMTSENSA
-2249 VYASDSDGGRSSL
+2249 YASDSDGGRSSL
-2262 DMDRVRRKTEK
+2262 DMDRIKRKTEK
-2273 KRRHQLEDENSVD
+2273 KRRHQPEDENSVD

-2295 AKLLGIPSSPKSAPA
+2295 AKLLGIPSSPKTTPA
-2310 CTEPSDHDVFRFT
+2310 CTAETNDHDVFRFT
-2323 DDNDSI
+2323 DDNDSV
-2329 EPSTPSTVPEKV
+2329 EPSTPSTVPEKI

-2354 RSRKDYHHH
+2354 RSRKDCHHH

-2387 RSSSPLVL
+2387 RASSPV
-2395 SKTIISPSLPTPRET
+2395 SKTISPNLPTSRET

-2418 TSSISAVTSITPPV
+2418 TSNVSTIPSITPPV
-2432 VSSAIQ
+2432 VTSNIQ
-2438 ASKPEKKKD
+2438 IPKSEKKKD
-2447 KFIPG
+2447 KLIPG
-2452 FGIEMDETIHENA
+2452 FGIEIDETIHENA
-2465 VKSISEPDERDS
+2465 VKSISEPDERDNN
-2477 SCQSRSGREE
+2477 CQSRNSREE
-2487 PELPVQ
+2487 SEVSVS
-2493 TIPPTQ
+2493 TTPPAQ
-2499 ISPDGED
+2499 NED

-2525 EETFGASTED
+2525 EERFGVSTEK

-2540 EEEEA
+2540 EEEET
-2545 EADGV
+2545 EVDEV
-2550 AETPA
+2550 AGPPA

-2570 SLNASTGEGDTDMKP
+2570 SLNASTGEGDADLKP

-2619 IPSFYKSPTKTLNMT
+2619 IPSFYKSPSKTLPIA
-2634 PVLTTPEKP
+2634 PVLTAPEKS
-2643 VEVRLSPPPVTKSQ
+2643 VEMRLPSAVTKPQS
-2657 TPPTS
+2657 PPTS

-2668 TLSEN
+2668 SLNEHS
-2673 NKSRES
+2673 KPREP
-2679 VKPTVQL
+2679 VKPVQV
-2686 ETSDTDADCVTSPE
+2686 ETPESNADITNPE
-2700 RTAQVDRA
+2700 RTVQVQRT
-2708 SASPPPSQYKPMLLP
+2708 SASPPPPQYKQPMLVP
-2723 CNVPITSEAP
+2723 CSVPITSDVP
-2733 KSLPSSPR
+2733 KSLSVPSSR
-2741 PPPITVQP
+2741 PSSITVQP
-2749 LYQRLSVSPQSQ
+2749 LYQRLPVSPQSQ

-2768 SPKLQ
+2768 SPKMQ
-2773 NPTTVSCSSSTNT
+2773 NVTTVSCSSSSNT
-2786 TPMPPLV
+2786 TPLPPLVPSRMPPLV
-2793 SSRIPSL
+2793 PS
-2800 VMSSQSSPRVTQ
+2800 QPSPRVSQ

-2817 GQWSRNGPTL
+2817 GQWSRNPTL
-2827 VNPHMP
+2827 NPHVS
-2833 NIGKRKSSPPPT
+2833 NVGKRKPPTSPPPPT
-2845 KIAVCMPIPA
+2845 KIAVCVPIPA
-2855 HSARPET
+2855 QRPET
-2862 PVQQVYST
+2862 TIQQIYST

-2877 IQHASGMLAPVPG
+2877 IQHASGMLAPVSG

-2913 LASGVQVKNSRDS
+2913 LASGIQVKSSRDS

-2944 LPQRLEEPKLSPAV
+2944 PSQRLEEPKLSPAV
-2958 IPETTHKASTS
+2958 IPEPTNKASTS

-2978 PTYPP
+2978 PTYIP

-2988 TANMSSPIFNKPYL
+2988 EINASTSSPVFGKPAYV
-3002 TDYTMSSTMSSRQ
+3002 TDSYTMSSRTQKQMSVSITTDSNLLSPRQ
-3015 KHALTI
+3015 KQEVSNL
-3021 AADDRLSPPQ
+3021 
-3031 KLENVGQLLTT
+3031 QLLTT
-3042 HVSRASTSPVI
+3042 HVPRSSTPSPVI
-3053 MTVAHGQSH
+3053 VAHGQPH
-3062 LLHKSVHN
+3062 LLHKSIHI
-3070 LGPPPV
+3070 LGPPTA
-3076 SSPNQPLVK
+3076 SSPNQPLIK
-3085 TVVPVVPQQVTPT
+3085 TVVPVVPQQVTSNAP
-3098 VPSSMPSDK
+3098 PSVPSDK
-3107 CVITQ
+3107 CVVPQ
-3112 TSLACQRQSPVSQS
+3112 TPVACQRQSPVSQS
-3126 QLVKSHVPLIS
+3126 QVVKSHIPLVS
-3137 TVSQSQIITR
+3137 TVSQTIITR

-3152 VSSVS
+3152 ASSVS
-3157 TSSMNEQASS
+3157 TPPINEQTTP
-3167 ECLESH
+3167 ECLEPR
-3173 VIQEQPLELDAEAQI
+3173 IIPGQQMELDTEAQI
-3188 SQTVQPMLL
+3188 NQTAQPMQL
-3197 TPPIQTTQPIDEIKQ
+3197 TPPVQSIQPIDEIKK
-3212 EPVEVKKEDT
+3212 EPADVEQEDT
-3222 MEETEYNIADSKKP
+3222 IDEAACNVTESEKP
-3236 LNQTCVDDVKPKQE
+3236 LNPPSIKEENVELKQE
-3250 LQETIKMESLP
+3250 NQEVINTEIAP
-3261 SVPKVEADDIVVP
+3261 CVPKVEPTDTIVP
-3274 KLEAETSIKLELENE
+3274 KLETEIPIKMEPVNE
-3289 IKEENAIKEN
+3289 IKEEETVKETD
-3299 EDVELDDQPVEDP
+3299 EVELDEEPVEDL

-3319 PLAIDSKD
+3319 PLAIDIKE

-3349 IKKVDALCDGEGN
+3349 IKKIDALCDGEGN
-3362 DGDEEVQQTESA
+3362 DGDDETQQGNESL
-3374 NSDSHDTSKNES
+3374 NSDSHDITKNES
-3386 DWFDAESAES
+3386 DWFDTESTES
-3396 EIKKNFVSTD
+3396 ESKKNFVSAD
-3406 DHDESA
+3406 DQDESA
-3412 ETCENEVTRSRRGRA
+3412 ETCENECTRSRRGRT
-3427 KSRRGGRG
+3427 KSRRGSRG
-3435 GVTTRRGRNAS
+3435 GVTTRRGGRNAS
-3446 NVSHKRGGRSPR
+3446 AISHRRGGRSSR
-3458 GSKHHVEKSKLPA
+3458 GSKHHVEKNKLPA

-3501 TGSNAQPT
+3501 TGPNAQPA

-3552 VVRGSPANKGLVSN
+3552 VVRGSPTNKGLISGN
-3566 AGNVHATR
+3566 SGNVHATR

-3579 NNTPRNATQPPVVQ
+3579 NNAPRNTAQIPVAP
-3593 LTELRKSTRGSRK
+3593 LTELRKSPRSSRK
-3606 AARRISENNDDSGE
+3606 AARRTSENNDDSGE
-3620 EKPKEVPATQQETK
+3620 EKAKEITTPQEV
-3634 PSPPHK
+3634 SNK
-3640 EEPKLTQVES
+3640 EESKSVQKPGS
-3650 PKAEEQPAQVVAS
+3650 PKVEEPVQVATPAPLKTIS
-3663 APQKAVSLEPMTLI
+3663 HEPMTLI

-3697 VSTTSGQAQNTN
+3697 VSTSSGQAQATN
-3709 KTLSEPRNDRVSTNS
+3709 RALGESRGGGLPAASP
-3724 TSEAPRVKTES
+3724 TSETSRVKPVSES
-3735 SPSSTPAET
+3735 SVLVSAEP
-3744 KKEVVA
+3744 KKEAVI
-3750 EQPPCPP
+3750 ERTLHQPA
-3757 TQQIQPQTSVI
+3757 QPQTSVI
-3768 TKSQSPAIQVTSTIT
+3768 TKPQSPAIQVTSTIT
-3783 VAQSSAT
+3783 VAQSSTA
-3790 STPTSVVTTVI
+3790 STTIVTTVTATI
-3801 PTTAVQA
+3801 APTTTAQPISTSPSQA
-3808 VPVSSSQTKPTSLKA
+3808 KPTSLKA

-3829 KLATSTQQQQVAVT
+3829 KLITSTQQQVIT
-3843 KPMPP
+3843 KPVAP
-3848 SLPNQTIVQNI
+3848 SLSNQTIVQNI
-3859 VKPPVQHVQS
+3859 VKPPA
-3869 VQALNL
+3869 QAIQGLNL
-3875 QIPPGRVT
+3875 QIPPGRVV

-3889 LSAKQTVQLSSSN
+3889 RTKQAAPLAPAN

-3916 GVPPNPKQ
+3916 GAPPNPKQ
-3924 HLLQAAKQQQQQQ
+3924 HLLQAAKQQ
-3937 QQQQQTTTIVN
+3937 TSTIVN
-3948 MSQKIPLNL
+3948 MSQKMPINMHPT
-3957 HSNVNAI
+3957 SVNVTT
-3964 SPSSRIH
+3964 STSRIH

-3983 NGQPQPLN
+3983 NGQPHPLN
-3991 PKAHLLQAVVPPL
+3991 PKTHLLQGVVPP
-4004 IAGTV
+4004 IGTV
-4009 TSSPSQPHLVNPQP
+4009 ASPPTQPHLVNPQ
-4023 ISTGVSN
+4023 ISTGVNS
-4030 VRPPGPKPPVVTN
+4030 VRPSGPKAPITGP
-4043 TMEPQKV
+4043 MESQKV
-4050 ELPISGCIMPTT
+4050 EVPMSGCIMVPTA
-4062 SPQARSV
+4062 SPQSRSV
-4069 PMPTFEAPLHGT
+4069 PMPTYEAPLHGST
-4081 GATPPS
+4081 GATPPG

-4102 LPPPAHHHVNTSQI
+4102 LPPPAHHHANTSQ
-4116 ISLQSEVVNHY
+4116 SEVNHY
-4127 GGLNRGEL
+4127 GGLARD
-4135 PPHYLHSQMLQ
+4135 HYLHSQMLQ
-4146 YSQYLRAQQEALT
+4146 YQYLRVQQEAIT
-4159 APRIA
+4159 TPRMA

-4177 DPKLETGIEDTHS
+4177 DPKLETGIEDNHS

-4203 DRTTDSPQV
+4203 DRTTDSPQI
-4212 AQVYMLGGVRL
+4212 AQVYVLHGGMRPL
-4223 PPPPQY
+4223 PPPPPQY
-4229 NAGSNPSLPGAPVG
+4229 NTGSNNPSLPGTPAG
-4243 ARAGYYEPPPAH
+4243 ARPGYYEPPPAH

-4260 PMPASEAPPEMG
+4260 PMAASEAPPEMG
-4272 RATTP
+4272 RAPTP

-4288 PPYASQVPP
+4288 PLYASQVPP
-4297 QADTFQMLLQ
+4297 QADSFQMLLQ
-4307 RYPVMWQG
+4307 RHPVMWQG

-4325 VQMHFVFGNPNVAR
+4325 VQMHFVFGNPRVAR

-4367 GVARKMQTD
+4367 GVARKMQTED
-4376 NEHCMLLALP
+4376 EHCMLLALP

-4396 QNKNLQTG
+4396 QSKNLQSG

-4411 KQAAGIVNIAVPGSQ
+4411 KQAAGIVNIAAPGSQ
-4426 QPAYVVHIFPSCDFA
+4426 QAAYVVHIFPSCDFA
-4441 HENLARIAPDLLHR
+4441 HETLARIAPDLHHR

>member
-21 RIRDHFK
+21 RIREHFK

-43 ECPVDGGSSS
+43 EFPVDGGSSS
-53 SLGEGNE
+53 SLGESNE
-60 GGSGSNSGGGGGGGG
+60 GGSGSSSGGGSGGGG
-75 SSSTSGGAS
+75 SSTSGGAS

-100 IEHTLDERTLTTQ
+100 TEHTLDERALTTQ
-113 YYEPQHLQPRF
+113 YYEPQHLQHRF
-124 ASHGSS
+124 PSHGSS

-138 SGGSGGGTGGVSG
+138 SGGGGGGTGGVSG
-151 GSGGGSGSTG
+151 GGSGSGSTG
-161 AGVGGSGTGERGER
+161 AGVGGSGGGGERGDR
-175 GSESFDSRGSHG
+175 GGENFDSRGSHG
-187 SFYGSERNSR
+187 SFYGSERSNR
-197 VVGGSSGVVVGGGV
+197 VVGAGSGGVVSGGGSGGGV
-211 GVGGHPAD
+211 GGVGGHSAD
-219 PATGDPGGYISRGRP
+219 PSTGDPGGYISRSRP
-234 PASSYHVTSSRAR
+234 PPAGSYHVTSSRAR
-247 DRYAR
+247 DRLYPR
-252 SGPYITGP
+252 TGPYVSG

-285 GSRYGGA
+285 SSRYGGA

-309 VGGGGGGTGSSS
+309 GGGGGGSGSTGA
-321 TLRQHKKQ
+321 LRQHKKQ
-329 RRKSRSGSSSP
+329 RRKSRSGSRSP

-348 SSSSRSGSSGG
+348 SSSSRSDSSGG
-359 SSSGSTSP
+359 SSSGGSTSP
-367 GSPVSPH
+367 GSSPH
-374 RTSNVAVAEDRRPL
+374 RTSNVAVTEDRRPL
-388 AICVRNLPIR
+388 AICVRNLPSR

-424 GSGDDRY
+424 GTANDRY

-444 ALEVSQDKLFFGC
+444 ALEVSQDKHFFGC

-507 KHFEPFGEIIEIDI
+507 KHFEQFGEIIEIDI

-567 TACVWVDGIGDGM
+567 TSCVWVDGIGDCM

-590 QFGSINQVAVDRERG
+590 QFGPITQVVVDRERG
-605 HALVFFDQ
+605 QALVFFDQ

-643 QETFYEHLERQGNS
+643 QETFYEHLEHQGNTS
-657 TEKTWESRP
+657 EKPWDSRP
-666 SPASSFDVTRERGSF
+666 SPASSFDVTRERSSF
-681 DSAVTVSSS
+681 DSTVTVSSS
-690 SSRFTRYDTPPRS
+690 TNRFTRYDTPPRS
-703 RTASYSRT
+703 RTANYSRT

-737 SYYDG
+737 SYYDA
-742 DYGEPTPRRFRSYD
+742 DYSEPTSRRFRSYD

-763 TSHDDYQSSVL
+763 ASHDDYQSSVL
-774 SDGKLNDDECPPP
+774 SDGKLNDDDCPPP

-827 QLEECQSSGD
+827 QLEECHSSGD

-851 SSTTILCEDDEP
+851 SSTTILCEDEEP
-863 EIASLLVTSH
+863 EISSLLVTSH
-873 SNRKGMEFRRV
+873 SSRKGIDFRRV
-884 SDSKVVVHHG
+884 SDSKVVMHHS
-894 TRRSSCEGRGPAP
+894 TRRGSCEGRGPGP

-967 LNNNNNNSSSNNNNG
+967 LNNNNNTSSSNNNNG
-982 SSTRL
+982 NSTRS
-987 SSASLSK
+987 SSASLAK

-1001 SLSTAPSPRVAPQPP
+1001 SLSTAPSPRAAPQPP
-1016 ASPPPRHTSSSP
+1016 ASPPPRHASSSP
-1028 TSSDSETASQ
+1028 TSSDSETAPQ

-1049 DEMYEKWSGSRALSA
+1049 DEKYEKWSGSRALSA
-1064 ASGDALA
+1064 AGGDALA
-1071 KLDAIVSERFRF
+1071 KLDASASERFRF
-1083 PHKLLE
+1083 RHKLLDMDLHE
-1089 NDYKGVEP
+1089 VQP
-1097 SEIMKSV
+1097 SDIVKSV
-1104 LAKRSVFEED
+1104 LAKRSVFDED

-1124 YEPREFTGVS
+1124 YEPREFTGVIGVS

-1139 TAGLTTSGSCTGKV
+1139 TAGLTTSGSCTSKV

-1162 PPVQSTSS
+1162 PPVQPTSG
-1170 TSVSSQVG
+1170 TSVSQIG
-1178 INMSLSANLI
+1178 INTSLSVSLTA
-1188 PTTTMAPSTLK
+1188 TTTSMVSSMLK
-1199 TDPRMVH
+1199 TDPRIVQH
-1206 ICMHPTPATPITPGT
+1206 NCIHPTPATPITPGT
-1221 SVKTVSPELP
+1221 SIKTVSPELP
-1231 PVSLPIGL
+1231 PSVSLPIGL
-1239 GSGTVASSGNGSGLA
+1239 VSGTAANSGNGSGLA
-1254 SASSLLSSNGSV
+1254 SASSLLSSSGSI
-1266 SNIHTLGAS
+1266 SSIHTLGAS
-1275 THRGLNVLA
+1275 THRGLSISA
-1284 TMTAASTNTFSTAI
+1284 TTASPTVTTSTDAFSTAI
-1298 TTTAISVTTL
+1298 TTAVSV
-1308 SATTSSSSTTT
+1308 ATTPSTVAA
-1319 TTTTT
+1319 TTT
-1324 MCATSTLSSMTTTV
+1324 MSVTGAISSMTTT
-1338 CSVATASSIP
+1338 SSIAP
-1348 SSSNSSS
+1348 PSSITSSSNSSS
-1355 LSSSSQSS
+1355 SSSLSTSS
-1363 TELPRSRLK
+1363 TDLTRSRLR
-1372 KESSGG
+1372 KETSG
-1378 SRDSRDSRDG
+1378 SNRESRDSRDG
-1388 KDSGRES
+1388 KDSRES
-1395 KHNKGKDCQRR
+1395 KHSKGKDCQRR
-1406 SSRKEEIDVER
+1406 SRKEETDVER
-1417 NRKDRDERESAN
+1417 NRKDRDERESST
-1429 VANDIGS
+1429 VMNDIGN
-1436 TDIHNRDFKDNKELR
+1436 TDNHSRDFKENKELR
-1451 YERKERDKEDR
+1451 YERKEREEKERRDKEDR
-1462 DKQERKDKED
+1462 DRQERRDKED
-1472 RDRQEKKERDEREKR
+1472 RDRQEKKEREERERR
-1487 EKDEEKRERER
+1487 EKDEERRERER
-1498 LDKERQEKDRRER
+1498 QDKERLEKDRRER
-1511 EEREKERERERKE
+1511 EERERERKE
-1524 KEEIEL
+1524 REENEL

-1540 IDREKRE
+1540 LDCERRE

-1557 EREERERKE
+1557 EREERERRE

-1574 REIRSE
+1574 REIRLE
-1580 REKQEKERLR
+1580 REKQEKERLK

-1598 RDKEERERL
+1598 REKEERDRL

-1639 EKEEREKA
+1639 EKEEREKM
-1647 EKEKC
+1647 EKEKR

-1659 LEKEKHEKRRERE
+1659 LEKLEREKHEREKRRERE

-1678 KEKTEREKRR
+1678 KEKAEREKRR
-1688 EREEKDKEK
+1688 DREEKDKEK
-1697 RERDDSRRQ
+1697 RERDDNRRQ
-1706 STENHLHSSVTQ
+1706 SIENHLHPSITQ
-1718 SQTQVVPA
+1718 SQSQVAPA
-1726 PVPVKRR
+1726 PVPIKRR
-1733 CSSQDGPTDEEA
+1733 CSSQDCPTDEDA
-1745 KRMKISDHRR
+1745 KRVKLSDHRR

-1772 RNDSHRSSRDSRE
+1772 RNDSHRSSRESRE
-1785 NRDNKDSGN
+1785 SRDSKESGSAT
-1794 VIQDSRDNTHSE
+1794 QDSRDGTHGE
-1806 SNRENNSR
+1806 STRENNSR
-1814 DNNGSKEKQ
+1814 DSGSKEKQ
-1823 RSKRNRSEKSRE
+1823 RSKRNRSEKESRE

-1842 ESDKEYLSKL
+1842 ESDKEFLSRL
-1852 ELSKRNDSSLSTES
+1852 ELTKRNDSSPSTEQS
-1866 ASNHTR
+1866 SVGTNHR
-1872 DVQHHQQQHS
+1872 DAQHHQQQQS
-1882 QLNSHSDIDDGPL
+1882 TVNSHSDVDDGPL
-1895 STHEMQVTRNPSA
+1895 STHEIQVARNPSA

-1923 IVVDEPAYI
+1923 IVDDEPAYI

-2027 FNNKVRKPVKADRFI
+2027 FNNKVRKPVKTERFL
-2042 ESDVDFNFADTD
+2042 ESDVDLGFADTE
-2054 EKQNSLETSNSVV
+2054 EKQNPLEASNVI
-2067 VNSVHANI
+2067 VNSVHTNI

-2087 VSVGFRTNHS
+2087 VAVGFRTNHPT
-2097 SIVNNHERDSRK
+2097 IVMNNHERDSRK

-2117 RQKSS
+2117 RQKNSISS
-2122 MSNENNLKI
+2122 EDNIKVEPNV
-2131 ESTETL
+2131 
-2137 EHKTKTNAI
+2137 EHKNKVDI

-2158 ELNTITN
+2158 ELTTVTAATTIVT
-2165 TASIVLEN
+2165 TALEN

-2188 DKRRDRNG
+2188 EKKRDRNG

-2223 PLSDDVDDAPS
+2223 PLSDDVDDGPS
-2234 DTFFNRFSNITAENN
+2234 NTFFNRFGNMTSENSA
-2249 VYASDSDGGRSSL
+2249 YASDSDGGRSSL

-2273 KRRHQLEDENSVD
+2273 KRRHQPEDENSVD

-2295 AKLLGIPSSPKSAPA
+2295 AKLLGIPSSPKAVPA
-2310 CTEPSDHDVFRFT
+2310 CPAEPNDHDVFRFT
-2323 DDNDSI
+2323 DDNDSV

-2354 RSRKDYHHH
+2354 RGSRKDYHHH

-2387 RSSSPLVL
+2387 RASSPLV
-2395 SKTIISPSLPTPRET
+2395 SKTVSPSLPTSRET

-2418 TSSISAVTSITPPV
+2418 ISNVSTMPAITPPV
-2432 VSSAIQ
+2432 VTGSIQ
-2438 ASKPEKKKD
+2438 TPKSEKKKD
-2447 KFIPG
+2447 KLIPG
-2452 FGIEMDETIHENA
+2452 FGIEIDETIHENA

-2477 SCQSRSGREE
+2477 NCQSRSGREE
-2487 PELPVQ
+2487 PEVPVSTTPSAQ
-2493 TIPPTQ
+2493 
-2499 ISPDGED
+2499 SED

-2545 EADGV
+2545 EAEVVG
-2550 AETPA
+2550 TPA

-2570 SLNASTGEGDTDMKP
+2570 SLNASTGEADADLKP

-2619 IPSFYKSPTKTLNMT
+2619 IPSFYKSPTKTLPMT
-2634 PVLTTPEKP
+2634 PVLATPEKP
-2643 VEVRLSPPPVTKSQ
+2643 VEVRLPPAVTKPQS
-2657 TPPTS
+2657 PPTS

-2668 TLSEN
+2668 SLN
-2673 NKSRES
+2673 DHNKPREAA
-2679 VKPTVQL
+2679 KPHQL
-2686 ETSDTDADCVTSPE
+2686 KTNESDAVVASPE
-2700 RTAQVDRA
+2700 RTTQVQRA
-2708 SASPPPSQYKPMLLP
+2708 SASPPPPQYKPMLVP
-2723 CNVPITSEAP
+2723 CSVPISDVP
-2733 KSLPSSPR
+2733 KSISVPNSRPS
-2741 PPPITVQP
+2741 PITVQP
-2749 LYQRLSVSPQSQ
+2749 LYQRLPVSPQSQ

-2768 SPKLQ
+2768 SPKMQ
-2773 NPTTVSCSSSTNT
+2773 NVTTVSCSSSSNT
-2786 TPMPPLV
+2786 TPLPPLVPSRMPPLV
-2793 SSRIPSL
+2793 PS
-2800 VMSSQSSPRVTQ
+2800 QPSPRVTQ

-2817 GQWSRNGPTL
+2817 GQWSRNPTL
-2827 VNPHMP
+2827 SPHVP
-2833 NIGKRKSSPPPT
+2833 SVGKRKPSPPPT
-2845 KIAVCMPIPA
+2845 KIAVCVPIPA
-2855 HSARPET
+2855 HRPET
-2862 PVQQVYST
+2862 PVQQIYST

-2877 IQHASGMLAPVPG
+2877 IQHAPGMLAPTPG

-2913 LASGVQVKNSRDS
+2913 LASGIQVKSSRDV

-2944 LPQRLEEPKLSPAV
+2944 PPQRLDEPKLSPAV
-2958 IPETTHKASTS
+2958 IPEPTNKASTS

-2978 PTYPP
+2978 PTYIP

-2988 TANMSSPIFNKPYL
+2988 EINASTSSPVFGKPAYV
-3002 TDYTMSSTMSSRQ
+3002 TDNYTMSSRTQKQISVSMTTDSNLLSPRQ
-3015 KHALTI
+3015 KQEVSNL
-3021 AADDRLSPPQ
+3021 
-3031 KLENVGQLLTT
+3031 QLLTT
-3042 HVSRASTSPVI
+3042 HVPRSSTPSPVI
-3053 MTVAHGQSH
+3053 VAHGQPH
-3062 LLHKSVHN
+3062 LLHKSVHS
-3070 LGPPPV
+3070 LGPPV
-3076 SSPNQPLVK
+3076 SSPNQPLIK
-3085 TVVPVVPQQVTPT
+3085 TVVPIVPQQVTPNAAPP
-3098 VPSSMPSDK
+3098 VPSDK
-3107 CVITQ
+3107 CINPQ
-3112 TSLACQRQSPVSQS
+3112 TPVACQRQSPVSQS
-3126 QLVKSHVPLIS
+3126 QVVKSHIPLVS
-3137 TVSQSQIITR
+3137 TVSQTIITR

-3157 TSSMNEQASS
+3157 TPPMNEQTTS
-3167 ECLESH
+3167 ECLEPRI
-3173 VIQEQPLELDAEAQI
+3173 IQGQQLELDAEAQI
-3188 SQTVQPMLL
+3188 SQSVQPMQL
-3197 TPPIQTTQPIDEIKQ
+3197 TPPIQSTQPIDEIKK
-3212 EPVEVKKEDT
+3212 EPADVEQEDT
-3222 MEETEYNIADSKKP
+3222 IEEAAYNTAESEKLLNP
-3236 LNQTCVDDVKPKQE
+3236 LHIKEEDVKQEKQE
-3250 LQETIKMESLP
+3250 VINTEVAPCI
-3261 SVPKVEADDIVVP
+3261 PKVEPVDTIPP
-3274 KLEAETSIKLELENE
+3274 KLETETPIKLEPVSE
-3289 IKEENAIKEN
+3289 IKEEEAVKETD
-3299 EDVELDDQPVEDP
+3299 EVELDEEPVEDP

-3319 PLAIDSKD
+3319 PLAIDSKE

-3362 DGDEEVQQTESA
+3362 DGDDEAQQGNESI

-3386 DWFDAESAES
+3386 DWFDTESTEGES
-3396 EIKKNFVSTD
+3396 KKNFISAD
-3406 DHDESA
+3406 DHDESV
-3412 ETCENEVTRSRRGRA
+3412 ETCENECTRSRRGRT
-3427 KSRRGGRG
+3427 KSRRGSRG
-3435 GVTTRRGRNAS
+3435 GVTTRRGGRNAGAVS
-3446 NVSHKRGGRSPR
+3446 NRRGGRSSR
-3458 GSKHHVEKSKLPA
+3458 GSKHHVEKNKLPA

-3501 TGSNAQPT
+3501 TGPNAQPA

-3552 VVRGSPANKGLVSN
+3552 VVRGSPTNKGLAS
-3566 AGNVHATR
+3566 GNVHATR

-3579 NNTPRNATQPPVVQ
+3579 NNIPRSTAQQPMP
-3593 LTELRKSTRGSRK
+3593 LTELRKSPRGSRK
-3606 AARRISENNDDSGE
+3606 AVRRTSENNDDSGE
-3620 EKPKEVPATQQETK
+3620 EKVKEVTATPQEA
-3634 PSPPHK
+3634 PIK
-3640 EEPKLTQVES
+3640 EEPKLVQPES
-3650 PKAEEQPAQVVAS
+3650 PKAEEPVAQAVTL
-3663 APQKAVSLEPMTLI
+3663 APLKTVSHEPMTLI

-3697 VSTTSGQAQNTN
+3697 VSTASGQAQATN
-3709 KTLSEPRNDRVSTNS
+3709 RALGEARSGGLPGASP
-3724 TSEAPRVKTES
+3724 TSEAPRAKPVSES
-3735 SPSSTPAET
+3735 SVLVPVEP
-3744 KKEVVA
+3744 KKEVVIEHA
-3750 EQPPCPP
+3750 SCQPIP

-3768 TKSQSPAIQVTSTIT
+3768 TKPQSPAIQATSTIT
-3783 VAQSSAT
+3783 VAQSST
-3790 STPTSVVTTVI
+3790 TGTTVVTTVT
-3801 PTTAVQA
+3801 TTAQ
-3808 VPVSSSQTKPTSLKA
+3808 PISTSPSQTKPTSLKA

-3829 KLATSTQQQQVAVT
+3829 KLVTSAQQQQVIT
-3843 KPMPP
+3843 KPVAP

-3859 VKPPVQHVQS
+3859 VKPPA
-3869 VQALNL
+3869 QAIQGLNL
-3875 QIPPGRVT
+3875 QIPPGRVA

-3889 LSAKQTVQLSSSN
+3889 RTIQAAPLTPTN

-3916 GVPPNPKQ
+3916 GAPPNPKQ
-3924 HLLQAAKQQQQQQ
+3924 HLLQAAKQQ
-3937 QQQQQTTTIVN
+3937 TSTIVN
-3948 MSQKIPLNL
+3948 MPQKLPLNI
-3957 HSNVNAI
+3957 HPANVNVPQL
-3964 SPSSRIH
+3964 STPTSRIH

-3983 NGQPQPLN
+3983 NGQPHPLN
-3991 PKAHLLQAVVPPL
+3991 PKTHLLQAVVPP
-4004 IAGTV
+4004 IVTV
-4009 TSSPSQPHLVNPQP
+4009 ASSPTQPHLVNPQ
-4023 ISTGVSN
+4023 ISTVVNS
-4030 VRPPGPKPPVVTN
+4030 VRSPGPKAPTTGP
-4043 TMEPQKV
+4043 MEPQKV
-4050 ELPISGCIMPTT
+4050 EVPMPGCIIVPTA
-4062 SPQARSV
+4062 SPQSRSV
-4069 PMPTFEAPLHGT
+4069 PMPTYGAPLHGST
-4081 GATPPS
+4081 SATPPG

-4102 LPPPAHHHVNTSQI
+4102 LPPPAHHHVNTSQ
-4116 ISLQSEVVNHY
+4116 SEVVNHY
-4127 GGLNRGEL
+4127 GEL
-4135 PPHYLHSQMLQ
+4135 ARDHYLHSPMFQ
-4146 YSQYLRAQQEALT
+4146 YQYLRAQQEALT

-4177 DPKLETGIEDTHS
+4177 DPKLEPGIEDSHS

-4203 DRTTDSPQV
+4203 DRTTDSPQI
-4212 AQVYMLGGVRL
+4212 AQVYMIHGAMRPLP

-4229 NAGSNPSLPGAPVG
+4229 NTGNNPSLSGAPAG
-4243 ARAGYYEPPPAH
+4243 ARPNFYEPPPAH
-4255 LRSQY
+4255 LHSQY
-4260 PMPASEAPPEMG
+4260 PMAASEAPPEMG
-4272 RATTP
+4272 RAPTP
-4277 ERCRKHQVVTP
+4277 DRCRKHQVVTP
-4288 PPYASQVPP
+4288 PLYASQVPP
-4297 QADTFQMLLQ
+4297 QADSFQMLLQ
-4307 RYPVMWQG
+4307 RHPVMWQG

-4325 VQMHFVFGNPNVAR
+4325 VQMHFVFGNPRVAR

-4367 GVARKMQTD
+4367 GVARKMQTED
-4376 NEHCMLLALP
+4376 EHCMLLALP

-4396 QNKNLQTG
+4396 QSKNLQTG

-4411 KQAAGIVNIAVPGSQ
+4411 KQAAGIVNIAAPGSQ
-4426 QPAYVVHIFPSCDFA
+4426 QAAYVVHIFPSCDFA
-4441 HENLARIAPDLLHR
+4441 RETLARIAPDLHHR

>member
-21 RIRDHFK
+21 RIREHFK

-53 SLGEGNE
+53 SLGESNE
-60 GGSGSNSGGGGGGGG
+60 GGSGSSSGGGGGGGGGG
-75 SSSTSGGAS
+75 SSTSGGAA

-100 IEHTLDERTLTTQ
+100 TEHTLDERALTTQ
-113 YYEPQHLQPRF
+113 YYEPQHLQHRF
-124 ASHGSS
+124 PSHGSS

-138 SGGSGGGTGGVSG
+138 SGGGGGGTGGVSG
-151 GSGGGSGSTG
+151 GGGGGGGSTG
-161 AGVGGSGTGERGER
+161 TGVGGGGGGGERGDR
-175 GSESFDSRGSHG
+175 GSENFDSRGAHG
-187 SFYGSERNSR
+187 SFYGSERSNR
-197 VVGGSSGVVVGGGV
+197 VVGTGSGGVVGGGGSGGG
-211 GVGGHPAD
+211 GVGGHSAD
-219 PATGDPGGYISRGRP
+219 PSTADPGGYIPRSRP
-234 PASSYHVTSSRAR
+234 PPTSSYHVTSSRAR
-247 DRYAR
+247 DRLYPR
-252 SGPYITGP
+252 TGPYVSG

-285 GSRYGGA
+285 SSRYGGA

-309 VGGGGGGTGSSS
+309 GGGSGSTG
-321 TLRQHKKQ
+321 LRQHKKQ

-359 SSSGSTSP
+359 SSSGGSTSP
-367 GSPVSPH
+367 GSSPH
-374 RTSNVAVAEDRRPL
+374 RTSNVAVTEDRRPL
-388 AICVRNLPIR
+388 AICVRNLPAR

-424 GSGDDRY
+424 GAAGDRY

-507 KHFEPFGEIIEIDI
+507 KHFESFGEIIEIDI

-567 TACVWVDGIGDGM
+567 TSCVWVDGIGDCM
-580 SEKYLNMQFH
+580 SEKYLSMQFH
-590 QFGSINQVAVDRERG
+590 QFGPITQVVVDRERG

-613 ISCAQTAV
+613 ISCAQSAV
-621 KEMRGAALR
+621 KEMRGASLR

-643 QETFYEHLERQGNS
+643 QETFYEHLERQGNAS
-657 TEKTWESRP
+657 EKPWDSRP
-666 SPASSFDVTRERGSF
+666 SPASSFDVTIPSRRERSSF

-703 RTASYSRT
+703 RTANYSRT

-737 SYYDG
+737 SYYDA
-742 DYGEPTPRRFRSYD
+742 DYGEPTSRRFRSYD

-763 TSHDDYQSSVL
+763 ASHDDYQSSVL
-774 SDGKLNDDECPPP
+774 SDGKLNDDDCPPP
-787 SRRHTVQSVVTS
+787 SRRHAVQSVVTS

-827 QLEECQSSGD
+827 QLEECHSSGD
-837 EVGFVPKKRAKLDS
+837 EVGFVPKKRAKVDS
-851 SSTTILCEDDEP
+851 SSTILCEDDEP

-873 SNRKGMEFRRV
+873 SSRKGMDFRRV
-884 SDSKVVVHHG
+884 SDSKVVVHHS
-894 TRRSSCEGRGPAP
+894 TRRGSCEGRGPGP
-907 CKRRRDAT
+907 CKRRRDAI

-967 LNNNNNNSSSNNNNG
+967 LNNNNNTSSSNNNNG
-982 SSTRL
+982 NSTRS
-987 SSASLSK
+987 SSASLAK

-1001 SLSTAPSPRVAPQPP
+1001 SLSTAPSPRAAPQPP

-1028 TSSDSETASQ
+1028 TSSDSETAPQ
-1038 SPTLEERIRSL
+1038 SPSLEERIRSL
-1049 DEMYEKWSGSRALSA
+1049 DEKYEKWSGSRALSA
-1064 ASGDALA
+1064 AGGDALA
-1071 KLDAIVSERFRF
+1071 KLDASASERFRF
-1083 PHKLLE
+1083 RHKLLDMDLHE
-1089 NDYKGVEP
+1089 VQP
-1097 SEIMKSV
+1097 SDIVKSV
-1104 LAKRSVFEED
+1104 LAKRSVFDED

-1124 YEPREFTGVS
+1124 YEPREFTGVIGVS

-1139 TAGLTTSGSCTGKV
+1139 TAGLTTSSGCTSKV

-1162 PPVQSTSS
+1162 PPVQPTSG
-1170 TSVSSQVG
+1170 TSVSQVG
-1178 INMSLSANLI
+1178 INTSLATSLTA
-1188 PTTTMAPSTLK
+1188 TTTSMAPSMLK
-1199 TDPRMVH
+1199 TDPRIVQH
-1206 ICMHPTPATPITPGT
+1206 NCIHPTPATPITPGT
-1221 SVKTVSPELP
+1221 SIKTVSPELP

-1239 GSGTVASSGNGSGLA
+1239 ISGTAANSGNGSGLA
-1254 SASSLLSSNGSV
+1254 SASSLLSSNGSI
-1266 SNIHTLGAS
+1266 SSIHTLGAS
-1275 THRGLNVLA
+1275 THRGLSISA
-1284 TMTAASTNTFSTAI
+1284 TTASPTVTAAPTDAFSTAV
-1298 TTTAISVTTL
+1298 TTAVPVATTSSTVATTAIS
-1308 SATTSSSSTTT
+1308 AI
-1319 TTTTT
+1319 
-1324 MCATSTLSSMTTTV
+1324 SSMTTT
-1338 CSVATASSIP
+1338 SSIAP
-1348 SSSNSSS
+1348 PSSITSSSNSSS
-1355 LSSSSQSS
+1355 SSSLSTSS
-1363 TELPRSRLK
+1363 TDLNRSRLK
-1372 KESSGG
+1372 KETSSS
-1378 SRDSRDSRDG
+1378 SRESRDSRDG
-1388 KDSGRES
+1388 KESRES
-1395 KHNKGKDCQRR
+1395 KHSKGKDCQRR
-1406 SSRKEEIDVER
+1406 SRKEEADVDR
-1417 NRKDRDERESAN
+1417 NRKDKDEKESLN
-1429 VANDIGS
+1429 VVSDIS
-1436 TDIHNRDFKDNKELR
+1436 NTDNHNRDFKENKELR
-1451 YERKERDKEDR
+1451 YERKEREEKERRDKEDR
-1462 DKQERKDKED
+1462 DRQERRDKED
-1472 RDRQEKKERDEREKR
+1472 RDRQEKKEREERERR
-1487 EKDEEKRERER
+1487 EKDEERRERER
-1498 LDKERQEKDRRER
+1498 QDKERQEKDRRER
-1511 EEREKERERERKE
+1511 EERERERKE
-1524 KEEIEL
+1524 REENEL

-1540 IDREKRE
+1540 LDRERRE

-1557 EREERERKE
+1557 EREERERRE

-1574 REIRSE
+1574 REIRLE
-1580 REKQEKERLR
+1580 REKQEKERLKK
-1590 REREEQER
+1590 EREEQER
-1598 RDKEERERL
+1598 REKEERDRL

-1626 REEKERLE
+1626 KEEKERLE

-1639 EKEEREKA
+1639 EKEEREKL
-1647 EKEKC
+1647 EKEKR

-1659 LEKEKHEKRRERE
+1659 LEKLEREKHEKEKRRERE

-1678 KEKTEREKRR
+1678 KEKAERDKRKD
-1688 EREEKDKEK
+1688 REEKDKEK
-1697 RERDDSRRQ
+1697 RERDDNRRQ
-1706 STENHLHSSVTQ
+1706 STENHLHPSITQ
-1718 SQTQVVPA
+1718 SQTQIAPA
-1726 PVPVKRR
+1726 PVPIKRR
-1733 CSSQDGPTDEEA
+1733 CSSQDCPTDEDA
-1745 KRMKISDHRR
+1745 KRVKLSDHRR

-1772 RNDSHRSSRDSRE
+1772 RNDSHRSSRESRE
-1785 NRDNKDSGN
+1785 SRDSKESGSAT
-1794 VIQDSRDNTHSE
+1794 QDSRDGMHNE
-1806 SNRENNSR
+1806 STRENNSR
-1814 DNNGSKEKQ
+1814 DSGNKEKQ
-1823 RSKRNRSEKSRE
+1823 RSKKNRSEKESRE

-1842 ESDKEYLSKL
+1842 ESDKEFLSRL
-1852 ELSKRNDSSLSTES
+1852 ELSKNSSPSTEQS
-1866 ASNHTR
+1866 SVGTNHR
-1872 DVQHHQQQHS
+1872 DAQHHQQQS
-1882 QLNSHSDIDDGPL
+1882 TVNSHSDVDDGLL
-1895 STHEMQVTRNPSA
+1895 STHEIQAARNPSA

-1923 IVVDEPAYI
+1923 IVDDEPAYI

-1945 MQKLEEEKRQVRLK
+1945 MQKLEEEKRVRSVVK

-1995 ATSESD
+1995 ATSDLESD

-2027 FNNKVRKPVKADRFI
+2027 FNNKVRKPIKTERFL
-2042 ESDVDFNFADTD
+2042 ESDVDLGFADTE
-2054 EKQNSLETSNSVV
+2054 EKQNPLEATNAI
-2067 VNSVHANI
+2067 VNSVHTKI

-2087 VSVGFRTNHS
+2087 VAIGFRTNHPT
-2097 SIVNNHERDSRK
+2097 IVVNNHERDSRK

-2117 RQKSS
+2117 RQKNSIS
-2122 MSNENNLKI
+2122 IEDNLKV
-2131 ESTETL
+2131 EPNV
-2137 EHKTKTNAI
+2137 EHKNKADVI
-2146 TSNADCRPNHGT
+2146 ISNTDCRPNHGT
-2158 ELNTITN
+2158 ELTTV
-2165 TASIVLEN
+2165 TAATAIVTTALET

-2188 DKRRDRNG
+2188 EKRRDRNG

-2223 PLSDDVDDAPS
+2223 PLSDDVDDGPPN
-2234 DTFFNRFSNITAENN
+2234 TFFNRFGNMTSENSA
-2249 VYASDSDGGRSSL
+2249 YASDSDGGRSSL
-2262 DMDRVRRKTEK
+2262 DMDRVKRKTEK
-2273 KRRHQLEDENSVD
+2273 KRRHQPEDENSVD

-2295 AKLLGIPSSPKSAPA
+2295 AKLLGIPSSPKAAPA
-2310 CTEPSDHDVFRFT
+2310 CTIKTNDHDVFRFT
-2323 DDNDSI
+2323 DDNDSV

-2387 RSSSPLVL
+2387 RASSPLV
-2395 SKTIISPSLPTPRET
+2395 SKTISPSLSTSRET

-2418 TSSISAVTSITPPV
+2418 TSSVSTVPPITPPV
-2432 VSSAIQ
+2432 VTGNIQ
-2438 ASKPEKKKD
+2438 TPKSEKKKD
-2447 KFIPG
+2447 KLIPG
-2452 FGIEMDETIHENA
+2452 FGIEIDETIHENA

-2477 SCQSRSGREE
+2477 NCQSRTSREE
-2487 PELPVQ
+2487 PEVPVS
-2493 TIPPTQ
+2493 TTPPAQ
-2499 ISPDGED
+2499 SED

-2540 EEEEA
+2540 EEEET

-2550 AETPA
+2550 AGTTA

-2570 SLNASTGEGDTDMKP
+2570 SLNASTGEGDADLKP

-2605 YETVDLTQPPKTPD
+2605 YDMVDLTQPPKTPD
-2619 IPSFYKSPTKTLNMT
+2619 IPSFYKSPTKTLSMP
-2634 PVLTTPEKP
+2634 PVLATPEKS
-2643 VEVRLSPPPVTKSQ
+2643 VEVRLPPAVTKPQSPP
-2657 TPPTS
+2657 S

-2668 TLSEN
+2668 NLNEH
-2673 NKSRES
+2673 NKPREP
-2679 VKPTVQL
+2679 VKSHQL
-2686 ETSDTDADCVTSPE
+2686 KTTESDADVTSPE
-2700 RTAQVDRA
+2700 RTAQRT
-2708 SASPPPSQYKPMLLP
+2708 SASPPPPQYKQPMLVP
-2723 CNVPITSEAP
+2723 CSVPITSDGP
-2733 KSLPSSPR
+2733 KSLSVPSSR
-2741 PPPITVQP
+2741 PSPITVQP
-2749 LYQRLSVSPQSQ
+2749 LYQRLPVSPQSQ

-2768 SPKLQ
+2768 SPKMQ
-2773 NPTTVSCSSSTNT
+2773 NVTTVSCSSTSNT
-2786 TPMPPLV
+2786 TPLPPLVPSRMPPLV
-2793 SSRIPSL
+2793 PS
-2800 VMSSQSSPRVTQ
+2800 QPSPRVSQ

-2817 GQWSRNGPTL
+2817 GQWSRNPTL
-2827 VNPHMP
+2827 NPHVP
-2833 NIGKRKSSPPPT
+2833 NVGKRKASPPPT
-2845 KIAVCMPIPA
+2845 KIAVCVPIPA
-2855 HSARPET
+2855 HRPEM
-2862 PVQQVYST
+2862 PVQQIYST

-2877 IQHASGMLAPVPG
+2877 IQHASGILTPASG

-2913 LASGVQVKNSRDS
+2913 LASGIQVKSSRDA

-2936 LLPVNPNE
+2936 LLPINSNE
-2944 LPQRLEEPKLSPAV
+2944 PQRLDEPKLSPAV
-2958 IPETTHKASTS
+2958 IPEPAKASTS

-2978 PTYPP
+2978 PTYIP

-2988 TANMSSPIFNKPYL
+2988 EITASTSSPVFGKPAYV
-3002 TDYTMSSTMSSRQ
+3002 TDSYTMSSRTQKQISVSLTTDSNLPSPRQ
-3015 KHALTI
+3015 KQEMSNL
-3021 AADDRLSPPQ
+3021 
-3031 KLENVGQLLTT
+3031 QLLTT
-3042 HVSRASTSPVI
+3042 HVPRSSTPSPVI
-3053 MTVAHGQSH
+3053 VAHGQSH
-3062 LLHKSVHN
+3062 LLHKSVHS
-3070 LGPPPV
+3070 LGPPTV
-3076 SSPNQPLVK
+3076 SSPNQPLIK
-3085 TVVPVVPQQVTPT
+3085 TVVPIVPQQVTANAAPP
-3098 VPSSMPSDK
+3098 VLSDK
-3107 CVITQ
+3107 CVIPQ
-3112 TSLACQRQSPVSQS
+3112 TPIVCQRQSPVSQS
-3126 QLVKSHVPLIS
+3126 QVVKAHIPLVS
-3137 TVSQSQIITR
+3137 TVSQTIITR

-3152 VSSVS
+3152 VSSMS
-3157 TSSMNEQASS
+3157 TPPMNEQATP
-3167 ECLESH
+3167 ECLEPH
-3173 VIQEQPLELDAEAQI
+3173 IIQGQQLELDAEAQI
-3188 SQTVQPMLL
+3188 SQTAQPMQL
-3197 TPPIQTTQPIDEIKQ
+3197 TPPVQSTQPMDEMKKEPADIEQEDTMDEAGYNVAESEIPLNSPCIKEEDIKQ
-3212 EPVEVKKEDT
+3212 EKKEVIK
-3222 MEETEYNIADSKKP
+3222 TEIAP
-3236 LNQTCVDDVKPKQE
+3236 C
-3250 LQETIKMESLP
+3250 
-3261 SVPKVEADDIVVP
+3261 VPKVETVDMIAP
-3274 KLEAETSIKLELENE
+3274 KLETETPIKLESVNE
-3289 IKEENAIKEN
+3289 IKEEEAIKETD
-3299 EDVELDDQPVEDP
+3299 EVELDEEPVEDP

-3319 PLAIDSKD
+3319 PLAIDSKE

-3349 IKKVDALCDGEGN
+3349 IKKVDALCDGECN
-3362 DGDEEVQQTESA
+3362 DGDDEPQQSNESM

-3386 DWFDAESAES
+3386 DWFDAESTEGES
-3396 EIKKNFVSTD
+3396 KKNFVSAD
-3406 DHDESA
+3406 DQDESV
-3412 ETCENEVTRSRRGRA
+3412 ETCENECTRSRRGRT
-3427 KSRRGGRG
+3427 KSRRGSRG
-3435 GVTTRRGRNAS
+3435 GVTTRRGGRNAS
-3446 NVSHKRGGRSPR
+3446 AVSHRRGGRSSR
-3458 GSKHHVEKSKLPA
+3458 GSKHQVEKNKLPA

-3501 TGSNAQPT
+3501 TGPNAQPA
-3509 TPVAAVKEVPP
+3509 TPVAAVKEVPS

-3552 VVRGSPANKGLVSN
+3552 VVRGSPNKGLLSGN
-3566 AGNVHATR
+3566 AGNVHAIR

-3579 NNTPRNATQPPVVQ
+3579 NNVPRSTAQQSIVP
-3593 LTELRKSTRGSRK
+3593 LTELRKSPRGSRK
-3606 AARRISENNDDSGE
+3606 TVRRTSENNDDSGE
-3620 EKPKEVPATQQETK
+3620 EKVKEVTATPQEI
-3634 PSPPHK
+3634 PIK
-3640 EEPKLTQVES
+3640 EEPKLIQPES
-3650 PKAEEQPAQVVAS
+3650 PKAEEPAQTVTP
-3663 APQKAVSLEPMTLI
+3663 APLKTVSHEPMTLI

-3697 VSTTSGQAQNTN
+3697 VSTSSGQVQTANR
-3709 KTLSEPRNDRVSTNS
+3709 TLGEPRSVVLSGATSTN
-3724 TSEAPRVKTES
+3724 EAPRAKSVSES
-3735 SPSSTPAET
+3735 SVLVPVEP
-3744 KKEVVA
+3744 KKEVVIEHA
-3750 EQPPCPP
+3750 SCQPTPIQ
-3757 TQQIQPQTSVI
+3757 QQIQPQTSVI
-3768 TKSQSPAIQVTSTIT
+3768 TKPQSPAVQVTSTIT
-3783 VAQSSAT
+3783 VAQSSIPP
-3790 STPTSVVTTVI
+3790 STTVVTTVTATAT
-3801 PTTAVQA
+3801 PTTTAQA
-3808 VPVSSSQTKPTSLKA
+3808 ISSSPSQTKPTSLKA

-3829 KLATSTQQQQVAVT
+3829 KLVSSAQQQVIT
-3843 KPMPP
+3843 KPVAP

-3859 VKPPVQHVQS
+3859 VKPS
-3869 VQALNL
+3869 AQAIQGLNL
-3875 QIPPGRVT
+3875 QIPPGRVV

-3889 LSAKQTVQLSSSN
+3889 RAKQTAPLTPTN
-3902 GKQGQPMSPVLNNT
+3902 GKQGQPMSPVLNNN
-3916 GVPPNPKQ
+3916 GAPPNPKQ
-3924 HLLQAAKQQQQQQ
+3924 HLLQAAKQQ
-3937 QQQQQTTTIVN
+3937 TSTIVDSRTN
-3948 MSQKIPLNL
+3948 MPQKQPTNIHPA
-3957 HSNVNAI
+3957 SVNV
-3964 SPSSRIH
+3964 STPTPRIH

-3983 NGQPQPLN
+3983 NGQPHPLN
-3991 PKAHLLQAVVPPL
+3991 PKTHLLQAVVPP
-4004 IAGTV
+4004 IGTV
-4009 TSSPSQPHLVNPQP
+4009 ASSPMQPHLVNPQQ
-4023 ISTGVSN
+4023 ISTVVNS
-4030 VRPPGPKPPVVTN
+4030 VRPPGPKAPTTGP
-4043 TMEPQKV
+4043 MEPQKV
-4050 ELPISGCIMPTT
+4050 EVSMSGCIMVPTA
-4062 SPQARSV
+4062 SPQSRSV
-4069 PMPTFEAPLHGT
+4069 PMPTYEAPLHGST
-4081 GATPPS
+4081 GATPPG

-4102 LPPPAHHHVNTSQI
+4102 LPPPAHHHANTS
-4116 ISLQSEVVNHY
+4116 QSEVVNHY
-4127 GGLNRGEL
+4127 GGLVRE
-4135 PPHYLHSQMLQ
+4135 HYLHSPMFQ
-4146 YSQYLRAQQEALT
+4146 YQYLRAQQEALT
-4159 APRIA
+4159 TPRIA

-4177 DPKLETGIEDTHS
+4177 DPKLEPGIEDNHS

-4203 DRTTDSPQV
+4203 DRTTDSPQI
-4212 AQVYMLGGVRL
+4212 AQVYLHGGMRPL
-4223 PPPPQY
+4223 PPPPSQY
-4229 NAGSNPSLPGAPVG
+4229 PGSNPSLTGAPAG
-4243 ARAGYYEPPPAH
+4243 ARAGYGYEPPPAH

-4260 PMPASEAPPEMG
+4260 PVVGSEAPPEMG
-4272 RATTP
+4272 RPLTP
-4277 ERCRKHQVVTP
+4277 DRCRKHQVVTP
-4288 PPYASQVPP
+4288 PIYASQVPP
-4297 QADTFQMLLQ
+4297 QADSFQMLLQ
-4307 RYPVMWQG
+4307 RHPVMWQG

-4325 VQMHFVFGNPNVAR
+4325 VQMHFVFGNPRVAR

-4367 GVARKMQTD
+4367 GVARKMQTED
-4376 NEHCMLLALP
+4376 EHCMLLALP

-4396 QNKNLQTG
+4396 QSKNLQTG

-4411 KQAAGIVNIAVPGSQ
+4411 KQAAGIVNIAAPGSQ
-4426 QPAYVVHIFPSCDFA
+4426 QAAYVVHIFPSCDFA
-4441 HENLARIAPDLLHR
+4441 HETLARIAPDLHHR

>member
-21 RIRDHFK
+21 RIREHFK

-53 SLGEGNE
+53 SLGESNE
-60 GGSGSNSGGGGGGGG
+60 GGSGSSSGGGGGGGSG
-75 SSSTSGGAS
+75 GSSTSGGAA

-100 IEHTLDERTLTTQ
+100 TEHTLDERALTTQ
-113 YYEPQHLQPRF
+113 YYEPQHLQHRF
-124 ASHGSS
+124 PSHGSS
-130 EDHGSGGG
+130 EDHGSSGG
-138 SGGSGGGTGGVSG
+138 SGGGGGGTGGVSG
-151 GSGGGSGSTG
+151 GGSGGGSTG
-161 AGVGGSGTGERGER
+161 AGVGGSGGGGERGDR
-175 GSESFDSRGSHG
+175 GSENFDSRGSHG
-187 SFYGSERNSR
+187 SFYGSERSNR
-197 VVGGSSGVVVGGGV
+197 VVGTGSGVVGGGGSGGG
-211 GVGGHPAD
+211 GVGSHSTD
-219 PATGDPGGYISRGRP
+219 PSTGDPGGYISRSRP
-234 PASSYHVTSSRAR
+234 PPTSSYHVTSSRAR
-247 DRYAR
+247 DRLYPR
-252 SGPYITGP
+252 TGPYVSG

-285 GSRYGGA
+285 SSRYGGA

-300 NDAYQDEQG
+300 NDAYQDDQ
-309 VGGGGGGTGSSS
+309 GGGGGGGSGSTGA
-321 TLRQHKKQ
+321 LRQHKKQ

-359 SSSGSTSP
+359 SSSGGSTSP
-367 GSPVSPH
+367 GSSPH
-374 RTSNVAVAEDRRPL
+374 RTSNVAVTEDRRPL
-388 AICVRNLPIR
+388 AICVRNLPAR

-424 GSGDDRY
+424 GAAGDRY

-567 TACVWVDGIGDGM
+567 TSCVWVDGIGDCM

-590 QFGSINQVAVDRERG
+590 QFGPITQVVVDRERG

-613 ISCAQTAV
+613 ISCAQAAV

-643 QETFYEHLERQGNS
+643 QETFYEHLERQGNVS
-657 TEKTWESRP
+657 EKPWDSRP
-666 SPASSFDVTRERGSF
+666 SPASSFDVTRERSSF

-690 SSRFTRYDTPPRS
+690 SNRFTRYDTPPRS
-703 RTASYSRT
+703 RTANYSRT

-742 DYGEPTPRRFRSYD
+742 DYAEPTSRRFRSYD

-763 TSHDDYQSSVL
+763 ASHDDYQSSVL
-774 SDGKLNDDECPPP
+774 SDSKLNDDDCPPP

-827 QLEECQSSGD
+827 QLEECHSSGD
-837 EVGFVPKKRAKLDS
+837 EIGFVPKKRAKLDS

-863 EIASLLVTSH
+863 EIASILVTSH
-873 SNRKGMEFRRV
+873 SSRKGMDFRRV
-884 SDSKVVVHHG
+884 SDSKVVVHHS
-894 TRRSSCEGRGPAP
+894 TRRGSCEGRGPGP

-967 LNNNNNNSSSNNNNG
+967 LNNNNNTSSSNNNNG
-982 SSTRL
+982 SSTRS
-987 SSASLSK
+987 SSASLAK

-1001 SLSTAPSPRVAPQPP
+1001 SLSTAPSPRAAPQPP

-1028 TSSDSETASQ
+1028 TSSDSETAPQ
-1038 SPTLEERIRSL
+1038 SPSLEERIRSL
-1049 DEMYEKWSGSRALSA
+1049 DEKYEKWSGSRALSA
-1064 ASGDALA
+1064 AGGDALA
-1071 KLDAIVSERFRF
+1071 KLDASASERFRF
-1083 PHKLLE
+1083 RHKLLDMDLHE
-1089 NDYKGVEP
+1089 VQP
-1097 SEIMKSV
+1097 SDIVKSV
-1104 LAKRSVFEED
+1104 LAKRSVFDED

-1124 YEPREFTGVS
+1124 YEPREFTGVIGVS

-1139 TAGLTTSGSCTGKV
+1139 TAGLTTSGCTSKV

-1162 PPVQSTSS
+1162 PPVQPTSGI
-1170 TSVSSQVG
+1170 SVSQVG
-1178 INMSLSANLI
+1178 INTSLSASLTA
-1188 PTTTMAPSTLK
+1188 TTTSMAPSMLK
-1199 TDPRMVH
+1199 TDPRIVQH
-1206 ICMHPTPATPITPGT
+1206 NCIHPTPATPITPGT
-1221 SVKTVSPELP
+1221 SIKTVSPELP

-1239 GSGTVASSGNGSGLA
+1239 ISGTAASSGNGSGLA
-1254 SASSLLSSNGSV
+1254 SASSLLSNNGSIG
-1266 SNIHTLGAS
+1266 SIHTLGAS
-1275 THRGLNVLA
+1275 THRGLSISA
-1284 TMTAASTNTFSTAI
+1284 TTASPTVTAASTDAFSTAI
-1298 TTTAISVTTL
+1298 TPAVPV
-1308 SATTSSSSTTT
+1308 ATTSSTVAA
-1319 TTTTT
+1319 TTT
-1324 MCATSTLSSMTTTV
+1324 MSVTGTVSSMTTT
-1338 CSVATASSIP
+1338 SSIAP
-1348 SSSNSSS
+1348 PSSITSSSNSSS
-1355 LSSSSQSS
+1355 SSSLS
-1363 TELPRSRLK
+1363 TTSTDLTRSRLK
-1372 KESSGG
+1372 KETSGSS
-1378 SRDSRDSRDG
+1378 RESRDSRDG
-1388 KDSGRES
+1388 KDGRES

-1406 SSRKEEIDVER
+1406 SRKEEADVER
-1417 NRKDRDERESAN
+1417 NRKDKDESLN
-1429 VANDIGS
+1429 VVSDMSN
-1436 TDIHNRDFKDNKELR
+1436 TDNHNRDIKENKELR
-1451 YERKERDKEDR
+1451 YERKEREEKER
-1462 DKQERKDKED
+1462 RDKED
-1472 RDRQEKKERDEREKR
+1472 RDRQERRDKEERDRQEKKEKEERERR
-1487 EKDEEKRERER
+1487 EKDEERREKER
-1498 LDKERQEKDRRER
+1498 QDKERQEKDRKER
-1511 EEREKERERERKE
+1511 EERERERKE
-1524 KEEIEL
+1524 REENEL

-1540 IDREKRE
+1540 IERERRE
-1547 REEKERQERR
+1547 REEKERQERKEREERERR

-1566 REERERKE
+1566 RE
-1574 REIRSE
+1574 IRLE
-1580 REKQEKERLR
+1580 REKQEKERLKK
-1590 REREEQER
+1590 EREEQER
-1598 RDKEERERL
+1598 REKEERDRL

-1639 EKEEREKA
+1639 EKEEREKM
-1647 EKEKC
+1647 EKEKR

-1659 LEKEKHEKRRERE
+1659 LEKLEREKHEREKRRERE

-1678 KEKTEREKRR
+1678 KEKAEREKRR
-1688 EREEKDKEK
+1688 DREEKDKEK
-1697 RERDDSRRQ
+1697 RERDDNRRQ
-1706 STENHLHSSVTQ
+1706 STENHLHPSTPQ
-1718 SQTQVVPA
+1718 SQNQVAPA
-1726 PVPVKRR
+1726 PVPIKRR
-1733 CSSQDGPTDEEA
+1733 CSSQDCPTDEDA
-1745 KRMKISDHRR
+1745 KRVKLSDHRR
-1755 DSKDRSRQN
+1755 DSKDRSKQN

-1772 RNDSHRSSRDSRE
+1772 RNDSHRSSRESRE
-1785 NRDNKDSGN
+1785 SRDSKESTT
-1794 VIQDSRDNTHSE
+1794 QDSRDGTHGE
-1806 SNRENNSR
+1806 STRENNSR
-1814 DNNGSKEKQ
+1814 ESGNKEKQ
-1823 RSKRNRSEKSRE
+1823 RSKKNRSEKESRE

-1842 ESDKEYLSKL
+1842 ESDKEFLSKL
-1852 ELSKRNDSSLSTES
+1852 ELSKRNDSSPSTEQS
-1866 ASNHTR
+1866 SVGTNHR
-1872 DVQHHQQQHS
+1872 DAQHHQQQQS
-1882 QLNSHSDIDDGPL
+1882 TVNSHSDVDDGPL
-1895 STHEMQVTRNPSA
+1895 STHEIQVARNPSA

-1923 IVVDEPAYI
+1923 IVDDEPAYI

-1959 DKFSQLKQSRA
+1959 DQFSQLKQSRA

-1975 KQSTSWDGDSVSS
+1975 KQCTSWDGDSVSS

-1995 ATSESD
+1995 ASSESD

-2027 FNNKVRKPVKADRFI
+2027 FNNKVRKPVKTERFL
-2042 ESDVDFNFADTD
+2042 ESDVDLGFADTE
-2054 EKQNSLETSNSVV
+2054 EKQNPLETSNVI
-2067 VNSVHANI
+2067 VNSVHTNI

-2087 VSVGFRTNHS
+2087 VAIGFRTNHPA
-2097 SIVNNHERDSRK
+2097 IVVNNHERDSRK

-2117 RQKSS
+2117 RQKNSISS
-2122 MSNENNLKI
+2122 EDNLKI
-2131 ESTETL
+2131 EPNV
-2137 EHKTKTNAI
+2137 EHKNKADVI

-2158 ELNTITN
+2158 ELTTVTAATTIVT
-2165 TASIVLEN
+2165 TTLEN

-2188 DKRRDRNG
+2188 EKRRDRNG

-2223 PLSDDVDDAPS
+2223 PLSDDVDDAPPN
-2234 DTFFNRFSNITAENN
+2234 TFFNRFGNMTSENSA
-2249 VYASDSDGGRSSL
+2249 YASDSDGGRSSL

-2273 KRRHQLEDENSVD
+2273 KRRHQPEDENSVD

-2295 AKLLGIPSSPKSAPA
+2295 AKLLRIPSSPKTTPTIESN
-2310 CTEPSDHDVFRFT
+2310 DHDVFRFT
-2323 DDNDSI
+2323 DDNDSV

-2369 HHEKSGELPYLG
+2369 HHEKSSELPYLG

-2387 RSSSPLVL
+2387 RASSPLV
-2395 SKTIISPSLPTPRET
+2395 SKTISPNLSTSRET
-2410 LLSPIPKV
+2410 LLSPIPKMTTNVSTVPSITSPVV
-2418 TSSISAVTSITPPV
+2418 TSNIQTPK
-2432 VSSAIQ
+2432 S
-2438 ASKPEKKKD
+2438 EKKKD
-2447 KFIPG
+2447 KLIPG
-2452 FGIEMDETIHENA
+2452 FGIEIDETIHENA
-2465 VKSISEPDERDS
+2465 VKSISEPEERDN

-2487 PELPVQ
+2487 PEVPVP
-2493 TIPPTQ
+2493 TTPPAQ
-2499 ISPDGED
+2499 NED

-2540 EEEEA
+2540 EEEET

-2550 AETPA
+2550 AGTPA

-2570 SLNASTGEGDTDMKP
+2570 SLNASTGEGDADMKP

-2619 IPSFYKSPTKTLNMT
+2619 IPSFYKSPTKTLPMA
-2634 PVLTTPEKP
+2634 PILTTPEKSI
-2643 VEVRLSPPPVTKSQ
+2643 EVRLPPTVTKPQSPPP
-2657 TPPTS
+2657 S

-2668 TLSEN
+2668 SLNEH
-2673 NKSRES
+2673 NKAREP
-2679 VKPTVQL
+2679 VKPHQL
-2686 ETSDTDADCVTSPE
+2686 KTSESDTDVTSPE
-2700 RTAQVDRA
+2700 RTAQVQRT
-2708 SASPPPSQYKPMLLP
+2708 SASPPPPQYKQPMLVP
-2723 CNVPITSEAP
+2723 CSVPISDVP
-2733 KSLPSSPR
+2733 KPLSVPSSR
-2741 PPPITVQP
+2741 PSPITVQP
-2749 LYQRLSVSPQSQ
+2749 LYQRLPVSPQSQ

-2768 SPKLQ
+2768 SPKMQ
-2773 NPTTVSCSSSTNT
+2773 NVTTVSSSNA
-2786 TPMPPLV
+2786 TPLPPLVPSRMPPLV
-2793 SSRIPSL
+2793 PS
-2800 VMSSQSSPRVTQ
+2800 QPSPRVSQ

-2817 GQWSRNGPTL
+2817 GQWSRNPTL
-2827 VNPHMP
+2827 NPHVP
-2833 NIGKRKSSPPPT
+2833 NVGKRKPSPPPPT
-2845 KIAVCMPIPA
+2845 KIAVCVPIPA
-2855 HSARPET
+2855 HRPET
-2862 PVQQVYST
+2862 PVQQIYST
-2870 AATQQPV
+2870 AVTQQPV
-2877 IQHASGMLAPVPG
+2877 IQHASGMVAPAPG
-2890 YPRGGLPPLTLNIP
+2890 YPRGGLPPLTVNIP

-2913 LASGVQVKNSRDS
+2913 LASGIQVKSSRDVS
-2926 SLGGKSVIET
+2926 GKSVIET

-2944 LPQRLEEPKLSPAV
+2944 PQRLDEPKLSPAV
-2958 IPETTHKASTS
+2958 IPEPTNKASTS

-2978 PTYPP
+2978 PTYIP

-2988 TANMSSPIFNKPYL
+2988 EINASTSSPVFGKPYI
-3002 TDYTMSSTMSSRQ
+3002 TDSYTMSPRTQKQISVPITTDSNLLSPRQ
-3015 KHALTI
+3015 KQEVSNL
-3021 AADDRLSPPQ
+3021 
-3031 KLENVGQLLTT
+3031 QLLTT
-3042 HVSRASTSPVI
+3042 HVPRSSTPSPVI
-3053 MTVAHGQSH
+3053 VAHGH
-3062 LLHKSVHN
+3062 LLHKSVHS
-3070 LGPPPV
+3070 LGPQTV
-3076 SSPNQPLVK
+3076 SSSNQPLIK
-3085 TVVPVVPQQVTPT
+3085 TVVPIVPQQVTPNT
-3098 VPSSMPSDK
+3098 TSSVLSDK
-3107 CVITQ
+3107 CVIPQ
-3112 TSLACQRQSPVSQS
+3112 TPVVCQRQSPVTQS
-3126 QLVKSHVPLIS
+3126 QVVKSHIPLVS
-3137 TVSQSQIITR
+3137 TVSQTIITR

-3152 VSSVS
+3152 VSSMS
-3157 TSSMNEQASS
+3157 TPPVNEQTTP
-3167 ECLESH
+3167 ECLEPH
-3173 VIQEQPLELDAEAQI
+3173 IIQGQQLELDAEAQI
-3188 SQTVQPMLL
+3188 NQTAQPMQL
-3197 TPPIQTTQPIDEIKQ
+3197 TPPIQSAPIDEIKKEPADVEQ
-3212 EPVEVKKEDT
+3212 EET
-3222 MEETEYNIADSKKP
+3222 MEETTYNVTESEMP
-3236 LNQTCVDDVKPKQE
+3236 LNPLCIKEEDVKQEKQE
-3250 LQETIKMESLP
+3250 VINTEIAP
-3261 SVPKVEADDIVVP
+3261 CVPKVEPVDTIVP
-3274 KLEAETSIKLELENE
+3274 KLETETPVKLEPTNE
-3289 IKEENAIKEN
+3289 IKEEEAVKETD
-3299 EDVELDDQPVEDP
+3299 EAELDEEPGEDL

-3319 PLAIDSKD
+3319 PLAIDSKE
-3327 DPTDSKE
+3327 DPIDSKE

-3362 DGDEEVQQTESA
+3362 DGDDEAQQGNESM
-3374 NSDSHDTSKNES
+3374 NSDSHDTSKHES
-3386 DWFDAESAES
+3386 DWFDAESTEGES
-3396 EIKKNFVSTD
+3396 KKNFVTAD
-3406 DHDESA
+3406 DQDESV
-3412 ETCENEVTRSRRGRA
+3412 ETCENECTRSRRGRT
-3427 KSRRGGRG
+3427 KNRRGSRG
-3435 GVTTRRGRNAS
+3435 GVTTRRGGRNAS
-3446 NVSHKRGGRSPR
+3446 AVSHRRGGRSSR
-3458 GSKHHVEKSKLPA
+3458 GSKHHVEKNKLPA

-3501 TGSNAQPT
+3501 TGPNAQPA

-3534 RLAERDGSRNTV
+3534 RLAERDGSRNTI

-3552 VVRGSPANKGLVSN
+3552 VVRGSPTNKGLISGN

-3579 NNTPRNATQPPVVQ
+3579 NNVPRSTAQQSIVP
-3593 LTELRKSTRGSRK
+3593 LTELRKSPRGSRK
-3606 AARRISENNDDSGE
+3606 AARRTSENNDDSGE
-3620 EKPKEVPATQQETK
+3620 EKAKEVTAAPQET
-3634 PSPPHK
+3634 PIK
-3640 EEPKLTQVES
+3640 EEPKLIQPES
-3650 PKAEEQPAQVVAS
+3650 PKVEEPIQTVTPA
-3663 APQKAVSLEPMTLI
+3663 PLKTVSHEPMTLI

-3697 VSTTSGQAQNTN
+3697 VSTSSGQVQTINRTLVESRSSVLPGATPTN
-3709 KTLSEPRNDRVSTNS
+3709 
-3724 TSEAPRVKTES
+3724 EAPRTKLVSES
-3735 SPSSTPAET
+3735 SVLVPAEP
-3744 KKEVVA
+3744 KKEAVIEHA
-3750 EQPPCPP
+3750 SCQPTP
-3757 TQQIQPQTSVI
+3757 TQQQIQPQTSVI
-3768 TKSQSPAIQVTSTIT
+3768 TKPQSPAVQVTSIT
-3783 VAQSSAT
+3783 VAQSST
-3790 STPTSVVTTVI
+3790 TGTTIVTTVTATTA
-3801 PTTAVQA
+3801 PTTTAQ
-3808 VPVSSSQTKPTSLKA
+3808 PISTSSSQTKPTSLKA

-3829 KLATSTQQQQVAVT
+3829 KLVTSAQQQVIT
-3843 KPMPP
+3843 KPVVP

-3859 VKPPVQHVQS
+3859 VKPPAQAVQG
-3869 VQALNL
+3869 LNL
-3875 QIPPGRVT
+3875 QIPPGRVV

-3889 LSAKQTVQLSSSN
+3889 RAKQAPLTPTN

-3916 GVPPNPKQ
+3916 GAPPNPKQ
-3924 HLLQAAKQQQQQQ
+3924 HLLQAAKQQ
-3937 QQQQQTTTIVN
+3937 TSTIVN
-3948 MSQKIPLNL
+3948 MPQKLPMNIHPA
-3957 HSNVNAI
+3957 SVNV
-3964 SPSSRIH
+3964 STPTPSRIH
-3971 QPVSQPTALKGI
+3971 QPQPTALKGI
-3983 NGQPQPLN
+3983 NGQPHPLN
-3991 PKAHLLQAVVPPL
+3991 PKTHLLQAVVPP
-4004 IAGTV
+4004 IGTV
-4009 TSSPSQPHLVNPQP
+4009 ASSPTQPHLVNPQ
-4023 ISTGVSN
+4023 ISTVVNS
-4030 VRPPGPKPPVVTN
+4030 VRPPGPKAPTTGP
-4043 TMEPQKV
+4043 MEPQKV
-4050 ELPISGCIMPTT
+4050 EVPMSGCIMVPTA
-4062 SPQARSV
+4062 SPQSRSV
-4069 PMPTFEAPLHGT
+4069 PMPTYEPPLHGST
-4081 GATPPS
+4081 GATPPG

-4102 LPPPAHHHVNTSQI
+4102 LPPPAHHHANTS
-4116 ISLQSEVVNHY
+4116 QSEVVNHY
-4127 GGLNRGEL
+4127 GGLVRD
-4135 PPHYLHSQMLQ
+4135 HYLHSQMFQ
-4146 YSQYLRAQQEALT
+4146 YQYLRAQQEALT
-4159 APRIA
+4159 APRIT

-4172 PHLPL
+4172 PHVPL
-4177 DPKLETGIEDTHS
+4177 DPKLEPGIEDSHS

-4203 DRTTDSPQV
+4203 DRTTDSPQI
-4212 AQVYMLGGVRL
+4212 AHLYGGMRPL
-4223 PPPPQY
+4223 PPPPSQY
-4229 NAGSNPSLPGAPVG
+4229 TGSNPSLSGAPAS
-4243 ARAGYYEPPPAH
+4243 ARAGYGYEPPPAH

-4260 PMPASEAPPEMG
+4260 PVAGSEAPPEIG
-4272 RATTP
+4272 RAPTP
-4277 ERCRKHQVVTP
+4277 DRCRKHQVVTP
-4288 PPYASQVPP
+4288 PLYASQVPP
-4297 QADTFQMLLQ
+4297 QADSFQMLLQ
-4307 RYPVMWQG
+4307 RHPVMWQG

-4325 VQMHFVFGNPNVAR
+4325 VQMHFVFGNPRVAR

-4367 GVARKMQTD
+4367 GVARKMQTED
-4376 NEHCMLLALP
+4376 EHCMLLALP

-4396 QNKNLQTG
+4396 QSKNLQAG

-4411 KQAAGIVNIAVPGSQ
+4411 KQAAGIVNIAAPGSQ
-4426 QPAYVVHIFPSCDFA
+4426 QAAYVVHIFPSCDFA
-4441 HENLARIAPDLLHR
+4441 HETLARIAPDLHHR